1 MSNIKRVISML
12 LAAAMILSMSTFVA
26 FAEDSTTNEEAAD
39 AVLSS
44 AAGTE
49 LASMPNDDVQ
59 YADAYKF
66 DYSMGLFEMLEDGYW
81 QNEKVTR
88 AEFATIVAKM
98 LKSNTAGY
106 PRYGSSPYVDIDA
119 SNFAYSSVCYL
130 TEIGILSGDGNSEF
144 RPNDPILVNEASKM
158 IMCALGY
165 QDACEITNGGFPNG
179 YTTFALRQ
187 GIYNG
192 LSLSY
197 TDSMTAMQMA
207 KMVRNAME
215 AYLMETVV
223 YRADGTADVRVSD
236 SKTLLTE
243 TYKIKNETGYVEGTY
258 FSYLTGSE
266 VDLENEVIIDGT
278 CYQFS
283 DNYDMESL
291 LGYEVNYYYME
302 DVSGYRRDY
311 IAYCEPRKD
320 KNKEYDIMA
329 KDIVSLTADKIVYT
343 DSNDKEKT
351 LTFDGSTLISYNG
364 KPYYELSDVSTVIK
378 EGHVK
383 VVTHE
388 SSTKASAVMIQE
400 QFDGLFDRYNKS
412 TYQVIFQNSMTVTLP
427 ELKFDTSYH
436 TRLTLDGKTIT
447 PEELLKNDA
456 ITYCVSKDGQY
467 IRGYVSRNVVSGT
480 ISTTR
485 TEQYT
490 AGEYKVVTLA
500 GNEYI
505 VSAYCVKDITSGFTS
520 DFQITYDGRLLG
532 TNTSTSNNG
541 NYGYLIKF
549 AAGDDVFESNFRVK
563 ILDKTGK
570 INEYVSASK
579 VNTNVMEKDDN
590 SGRTDEAQQRSASFI
605 INSGAFADAQ
615 LVVYE
620 INSEGKL
627 KTLYKAVD
635 FTENY
640 DADDD
645 LGFGKYFSGEGRY
658 SRSLIGN
665 CAIEDSTI
673 IFDVPFVDR
682 DRDED
687 YTVLTKQDLADGSY
701 TADIYDLNRGVANV
715 MVIQDKEPTTLDQ
728 TADTLVVDKF
738 ATAWDEEKQ
747 EKVLEVNG
755 WSKGEYISLK
765 VDDDVSQVDPI
776 TPTETMANDKK
787 DIKDLVR
794 GDVIQYNLGS
804 NGYLYTYRVLF
815 NYTYRT
821 SGGGYF
827 ESSTSQRDRLGVNNY
842 KITNDKLMTVFG
854 EVRKVFDYFMVE
866 SANVA
871 DGRFYRAYPT
881 TDVNLY
887 IYDTSKDEI
896 TIGEP
901 FDIEPGNQVFI
912 RTKYIDQAI
921 DMLVIQ

>member
-12 LAAAMILSMSTFVA
+12 LAAAMVLSMSTFVA

-98 LKSNTAGY
+98 LKANTAGY

-119 SNFAYSSVCYL
+119 LNFAYSSVCYL

-278 CYQFS
+278 CYQFA
-283 DNYDMESL
+283 DGYDMEAL

-329 KDIVSLTADKIVYT
+329 KDIVSLTADKIVYN
-343 DSNDKEKT
+343 DANDKEKT
-351 LTFDGSTLISYNG
+351 LTFDASTLISYNG
-364 KPYYELSDVSTVIK
+364 KPYYELSDVSMAIK
-378 EGHVK
+378 EGHIK

-388 SSTKASAVMIQE
+388 SSTKASAVLIQE

-412 TYQVIFQNSMTVTLP
+412 TYQVIFQDSMTVSLP

-436 TRLTLDGKTIT
+436 TGLTLDGKAIS
-447 PEELLKNDA
+447 PEDLVKNDA

-485 TEQYT
+485 TEEYT
-490 AGEYKVVTLA
+490 AGDYQVVTLA
-500 GNEYI
+500 GNEYV
-505 VSAYCVKDITSGFTS
+505 VSAYCTKEITSGFTS

-532 TNTSTSNNG
+532 TNSTTSTGG

-549 AAGDDVFESNFRVK
+549 ASGDDAFSSTFRIKVLDRQGKVSEYTSATKVNSN
-563 ILDKTGK
+563 
-570 INEYVSASK
+570 INGEEKQWSAS
-579 VNTNVMEKDDN
+579 D
-590 SGRTDEAQQRSASFI
+590 I
-605 INSGAFADAQ
+605 INSRAFDDRQ
-615 LVVYE
+615 LVVFDV
-620 INSEGKL
+620 NSEGKL
-627 KTLYKAVD
+627 KSLYQAFDYTKYLDDPDTLD
-635 FTENY
+635 
-640 DADDD
+640 
-645 LGFGKYFSGEGRY
+645 FGKYYDETGRY
-658 SRSLIGN
+658 SNGLIGSS
-665 CAIEDSTI
+665 AIEDSTL
-673 IFDVPFVDR
+673 IFKIPFVDR

-687 YTVLTKQDLADGSY
+687 YKVIKKSDLSNGSY
-701 TADIYDLNRGVANV
+701 NAQIYDIRKGVANV
-715 MVIQDKEPTTLDQ
+715 LVIQDKEPNKVSD
-728 TADTLVVDKF
+728 TANTLVIDKF
-738 ATAWDEEKQ
+738 STAWDEENQ
-747 EKVLEVNG
+747 QKVLELDG
-755 WSKGEYISLK
+755 WSNGEYVSLK
-765 VDDDVSQVDPI
+765 IDDDVSQAESL
-776 TPTETMANDKK
+776 TLQEEK
-787 DIKDLVR
+787 DIKSLVR
-794 GDVIQYNLGS
+794 GDVIQYELGS
-804 NGYLYTYRVLF
+804 NDYIYTYRVLF
-815 NYTYRT
+815 NYSLRAGT
-821 SGGGYF
+821 SKYF
-827 ESSTSQRDRLGVNNY
+827 EVNQDRQSNY
-842 KITNDKLMTVFG
+842 KISNDDLYTLFG
-854 EVRKVFDYFMVE
+854 QSIRVYDYFMVE
-866 SANVA
+866 TTSLT
-871 DGRFYRAYPT
+871 DKKYYRAYPT
-881 TDVNLY
+881 REINLY
-887 IYDTSKDEI
+887 IYDTEKNEI
-896 TIGEP
+896 IIGEP

-912 RTKYIDQAI
+912 RTKNIDQTV

>member
-12 LAAAMILSMSTFVA
+12 LAAAMVLSMSTFVA

-98 LKSNTAGY
+98 LKANTAGY

-278 CYQFS
+278 CYQFA
-283 DNYDMESL
+283 DGYDMEAL

-329 KDIVSLTADKIVYT
+329 KDIVSLTADKIVYN
-343 DSNDKEKT
+343 DANDKEKT
-351 LTFDGSTLISYNG
+351 LTFDASTLISYNG
-364 KPYYELSDVSTVIK
+364 KPYYELSDVSMAIK
-378 EGHVK
+378 EGHIK

-412 TYQVIFQNSMTVTLP
+412 TYQVIFQDSMTVSLP

-436 TRLTLDGKTIT
+436 TGLTLDGKAIS
-447 PEELLKNDA
+447 PEDLVKNDA

-467 IRGYVSRNVVSGT
+467 IRSYVSRNVVSGT

-485 TEQYT
+485 TEEYT
-490 AGEYKVVTLA
+490 AGDYQVVTLA
-500 GNEYI
+500 GNEYV
-505 VSAYCVKDITSGFTS
+505 VSAYCTKEITSGFTS

-532 TNTSTSNNG
+532 TNSTTSTGG

-549 AAGDDVFESNFRVK
+549 ASGDDAFSSTFRIKVLDRQGKVSEYTSATKVNSN
-563 ILDKTGK
+563 
-570 INEYVSASK
+570 INGEEKQWSAS
-579 VNTNVMEKDDN
+579 D
-590 SGRTDEAQQRSASFI
+590 I
-605 INSGAFADAQ
+605 INSRAFDDRQ
-615 LVVYE
+615 LVVFDV
-620 INSEGKL
+620 NSEGKL
-627 KTLYKAVD
+627 KSLYQAFDYTKYLDDPDTLD
-635 FTENY
+635 
-640 DADDD
+640 
-645 LGFGKYFSGEGRY
+645 FGKYYDETGRY
-658 SRSLIGN
+658 SNGLIGSS
-665 CAIEDSTI
+665 AIEDSTL
-673 IFDVPFVDR
+673 IFKIPFVDR

-687 YTVLTKQDLADGSY
+687 YKVIKKSDLSNGSY
-701 TADIYDLNRGVANV
+701 NAQIYDIRKGVANV
-715 MVIQDKEPTTLDQ
+715 LVIQDKEPNKVSD
-728 TADTLVVDKF
+728 TANTLVIDKF
-738 ATAWDEEKQ
+738 STAWDEENQ
-747 EKVLEVNG
+747 QKVLELDG
-755 WSKGEYISLK
+755 WSNGEYVSLK
-765 VDDDVSQVDPI
+765 IDDDVSQAESL
-776 TPTETMANDKK
+776 TLQEEK
-787 DIKDLVR
+787 DIKSLVR
-794 GDVIQYNLGS
+794 GDVIQYELGS
-804 NGYLYTYRVLF
+804 NDYIYTYRVLF
-815 NYTYRT
+815 NYSLRAGT
-821 SGGGYF
+821 SKYF
-827 ESSTSQRDRLGVNNY
+827 EVNQDRQSNY
-842 KITNDKLMTVFG
+842 KISNDDLYTLFG
-854 EVRKVFDYFMVE
+854 QSIRVYDYFMVE
-866 SANVA
+866 TTSLT
-871 DGRFYRAYPT
+871 DKKYYRAYPT
-881 TDVNLY
+881 REINLY
-887 IYDTSKDEI
+887 IYDTEKNEI
-896 TIGEP
+896 IIGEP

-912 RTKYIDQAI
+912 RTKNIDQTV

>member
-12 LAAAMILSMSTFVA
+12 LAAAMVLSMSTFVA

-98 LKSNTAGY
+98 LKANTAGY

-278 CYQFS
+278 CYQFA
-283 DNYDMESL
+283 DGYDMEAL

-329 KDIVSLTADKIVYT
+329 KDIVSLTADKIVYN
-343 DSNDKEKT
+343 DANDKEKT
-351 LTFDGSTLISYNG
+351 LTFDASTLISYNG
-364 KPYYELSDVSTVIK
+364 KPYYELSDVSMAIK
-378 EGHVK
+378 EGHIK

-412 TYQVIFQNSMTVTLP
+412 TYQVIFQDSMTVSLP

-436 TRLTLDGKTIT
+436 TGLTLDGKAIS
-447 PEELLKNDA
+447 PEDLVKNDA

-485 TEQYT
+485 TEEYT
-490 AGEYKVVTLA
+490 AGDYQVVTLA
-500 GNEYI
+500 GNEYV
-505 VSAYCVKDITSGFTS
+505 VSAYCTKEITSGFTS

-532 TNTSTSNNG
+532 TNSTTSTGG

-549 AAGDDVFESNFRVK
+549 ASGDDAFSSTFRIKVLDRQGKVSEYTSATKVNSN
-563 ILDKTGK
+563 
-570 INEYVSASK
+570 INGEEKQWSAS
-579 VNTNVMEKDDN
+579 D
-590 SGRTDEAQQRSASFI
+590 I
-605 INSGAFADAQ
+605 INSRAFDDRQ
-615 LVVYE
+615 LVVFDV
-620 INSEGKL
+620 NSEGKL
-627 KTLYKAVD
+627 KSLYQAFDYTKYLDDPDTLD
-635 FTENY
+635 
-640 DADDD
+640 
-645 LGFGKYFSGEGRY
+645 FGKYYDETGRY
-658 SRSLIGN
+658 SNGLIGSS
-665 CAIEDSTI
+665 AIEDSTL
-673 IFDVPFVDR
+673 IFKIPFVDR

-687 YTVLTKQDLADGSY
+687 YKVIKKSDLSNGSY
-701 TADIYDLNRGVANV
+701 NAQIYDIRKGVANV
-715 MVIQDKEPTTLDQ
+715 LVIQDKEPNKVSD
-728 TADTLVVDKF
+728 TANTLVIDKF
-738 ATAWDEEKQ
+738 STAWDEENQ
-747 EKVLEVNG
+747 QKVLELDG
-755 WSKGEYISLK
+755 WSNGEYVSLK
-765 VDDDVSQVDPI
+765 IDDDVSQAESL
-776 TPTETMANDKK
+776 TLQEEK
-787 DIKDLVR
+787 DIKSLVR
-794 GDVIQYNLGS
+794 GDVIQYELGS
-804 NGYLYTYRVLF
+804 NDYIYTYRVLF
-815 NYTYRT
+815 NYSLRAGT
-821 SGGGYF
+821 SKYF
-827 ESSTSQRDRLGVNNY
+827 EVNQDRQSNY
-842 KITNDKLMTVFG
+842 KISNDDLYTLFG
-854 EVRKVFDYFMVE
+854 QSIRVYDYFMVE
-866 SANVA
+866 TTSLT
-871 DGRFYRAYPT
+871 DKKYYRAYPT
-881 TDVNLY
+881 REINLY
-887 IYDTSKDEI
+887 IYDTEKNEI
-896 TIGEP
+896 IIGEP

-912 RTKYIDQAI
+912 RTKNIDQTLSLI
-921 DMLVIQ
+921 HI

>member
-12 LAAAMILSMSTFVA
+12 LAAAMVLSMSTFVA

-98 LKSNTAGY
+98 LKANTAGY

-278 CYQFS
+278 CYQFA
-283 DNYDMESL
+283 DGYDMEAL

-329 KDIVSLTADKIVYT
+329 KDIVSLTADKIVYN
-343 DSNDKEKT
+343 DANDKEKT
-351 LTFDGSTLISYNG
+351 LTFDASTLISYNG
-364 KPYYELSDVSTVIK
+364 KPYYELSDVSMVIK
-378 EGHVK
+378 EGHIK

-412 TYQVIFQNSMTVTLP
+412 TYQVIFQDSMTVSLP

-436 TRLTLDGKTIT
+436 TGLTLDGKAIS
-447 PEELLKNDA
+447 PEDLVKNDA

-485 TEQYT
+485 TEEYT
-490 AGEYKVVTLA
+490 AGDYQVVTLA
-500 GNEYI
+500 GNEYV
-505 VSAYCVKDITSGFTS
+505 VSAYCTKEITSGFTS

-532 TNTSTSNNG
+532 TNSTTSTGG

-549 AAGDDVFESNFRVK
+549 ASGDDAFSSTFRIKVLDRQGKVSEYTSATKVNSN
-563 ILDKTGK
+563 
-570 INEYVSASK
+570 INGEEKQWSAS
-579 VNTNVMEKDDN
+579 D
-590 SGRTDEAQQRSASFI
+590 I
-605 INSGAFADAQ
+605 INSRAFDDRQ
-615 LVVYE
+615 LVVFDV
-620 INSEGKL
+620 NSEGKL
-627 KTLYKAVD
+627 KSLYQAFDYTKYLDDPDTLD
-635 FTENY
+635 
-640 DADDD
+640 
-645 LGFGKYFSGEGRY
+645 FGKYYDETGRY
-658 SRSLIGN
+658 SNGLIGSS
-665 CAIEDSTI
+665 AIEDSTL
-673 IFDVPFVDR
+673 IFKIPFVDR

-687 YTVLTKQDLADGSY
+687 YKVIKKSDLSNGSY
-701 TADIYDLNRGVANV
+701 NAQIYDIRKGVANV
-715 MVIQDKEPTTLDQ
+715 LVIQDKEPNKVSD
-728 TADTLVVDKF
+728 TANTLVIDKF
-738 ATAWDEEKQ
+738 STAWDEENQ
-747 EKVLEVNG
+747 QKVLELDG
-755 WSKGEYISLK
+755 WSNGEYVSLK
-765 VDDDVSQVDPI
+765 IDDDVSQAESL
-776 TPTETMANDKK
+776 TLQEEK
-787 DIKDLVR
+787 DIKSLVR
-794 GDVIQYNLGS
+794 GDVIQYELGS
-804 NGYLYTYRVLF
+804 NDYIYTYRVLF
-815 NYTYRT
+815 NYSLRAGT
-821 SGGGYF
+821 SKYF
-827 ESSTSQRDRLGVNNY
+827 EVNQDRQSNY
-842 KITNDKLMTVFG
+842 KISNDDLYTLFG
-854 EVRKVFDYFMVE
+854 QSIRVYDYFMVE
-866 SANVA
+866 TTSLT
-871 DGRFYRAYPT
+871 DKKYYRAYPT
-881 TDVNLY
+881 REINLY
-887 IYDTSKDEI
+887 IYDTEKNEI
-896 TIGEP
+896 IIGEP

-912 RTKYIDQAI
+912 RTKNIDQTV

>member
-12 LAAAMILSMSTFVA
+12 LAAAMVLSMSTFVA

-81 QNEKVTR
+81 QNEKDTR

-98 LKSNTAGY
+98 LKANTAGY

-278 CYQFS
+278 CYQFA
-283 DNYDMESL
+283 DGYDMEAL

-329 KDIVSLTADKIVYT
+329 KDIVSLTADKIVYN
-343 DSNDKEKT
+343 DANDKEKT
-351 LTFDGSTLISYNG
+351 LTFDASTLISYNG
-364 KPYYELSDVSTVIK
+364 KPYYELSDVSMAIK
-378 EGHVK
+378 EGHIK

-412 TYQVIFQNSMTVTLP
+412 TYQVIFQDSMTVSLP

-436 TRLTLDGKTIT
+436 TGLTLDGKAIS
-447 PEELLKNDA
+447 PEDLVKNDA

-485 TEQYT
+485 TEEYT
-490 AGEYKVVTLA
+490 AGDYQVVTLA
-500 GNEYI
+500 GNEYV
-505 VSAYCVKDITSGFTS
+505 VSAYCTKEITSGFTS

-532 TNTSTSNNG
+532 TNSTTSTGG

-549 AAGDDVFESNFRVK
+549 ASGDDAFSSTFRIKVLDRQGKVSEYTSATKVNSN
-563 ILDKTGK
+563 
-570 INEYVSASK
+570 INGEEKQWSAS
-579 VNTNVMEKDDN
+579 D
-590 SGRTDEAQQRSASFI
+590 I
-605 INSGAFADAQ
+605 INSRAFDDRQ
-615 LVVYE
+615 LVVFDV
-620 INSEGKL
+620 NSEGKL
-627 KTLYKAVD
+627 KSLYQAFDYTKYLDDPDTLD
-635 FTENY
+635 
-640 DADDD
+640 
-645 LGFGKYFSGEGRY
+645 FGKYYDETGRY
-658 SRSLIGN
+658 SNGLIGSS
-665 CAIEDSTI
+665 AIEDSTL
-673 IFDVPFVDR
+673 IFKIPFVDR

-687 YTVLTKQDLADGSY
+687 YKVIKKSDLSNGSY
-701 TADIYDLNRGVANV
+701 NAQIYDIRKGVANV
-715 MVIQDKEPTTLDQ
+715 LVIQDKEPNKVSD
-728 TADTLVVDKF
+728 TANTLVIDKF
-738 ATAWDEEKQ
+738 STAWDEENQ
-747 EKVLEVNG
+747 QKVLELDG
-755 WSKGEYISLK
+755 WSNGEYVSLK
-765 VDDDVSQVDPI
+765 IDDDVSQAESL
-776 TPTETMANDKK
+776 TLQEEK
-787 DIKDLVR
+787 DIKSLVR
-794 GDVIQYNLGS
+794 GDVIQYELGS
-804 NGYLYTYRVLF
+804 NDYIYTYRVLF
-815 NYTYRT
+815 NYSLRAGT
-821 SGGGYF
+821 SKYF
-827 ESSTSQRDRLGVNNY
+827 EVNQDRQSNY
-842 KITNDKLMTVFG
+842 KISNDDLYTLFG
-854 EVRKVFDYFMVE
+854 QSIRVYDYFMVE
-866 SANVA
+866 TTSLT
-871 DGRFYRAYPT
+871 DKKYYRAYPT
-881 TDVNLY
+881 REINLY
-887 IYDTSKDEI
+887 IYDTEKNEI
-896 TIGEP
+896 IIGEP

-912 RTKYIDQAI
+912 RTKNIDQTV

>member
-12 LAAAMILSMSTFVA
+12 LAAAMVLSMSTFVA

-98 LKSNTAGY
+98 LKANTAGY

-278 CYQFS
+278 CYQFA
-283 DNYDMESL
+283 DGYDMEAL

-329 KDIVSLTADKIVYT
+329 KDIVSLTADKIVYN
-343 DSNDKEKT
+343 DANDKEKT
-351 LTFDGSTLISYNG
+351 LTFDASTLISYNG
-364 KPYYELSDVSTVIK
+364 KPYYELSDVSMAIK
-378 EGHVK
+378 EGHIK

-412 TYQVIFQNSMTVTLP
+412 TYQVIFQDSMTVSLP

-436 TRLTLDGKTIT
+436 TGLTLDGKAIS
-447 PEELLKNDA
+447 PEDLVKNDA

-485 TEQYT
+485 TEEYT
-490 AGEYKVVTLA
+490 AGDYQVVTLA
-500 GNEYI
+500 GNEYV
-505 VSAYCVKDITSGFTS
+505 VSAYCTKEITSGFTS

-532 TNTSTSNNG
+532 TNSTTSTGG

-549 AAGDDVFESNFRVK
+549 ASGDDAFSSTFRIKVLDRQGKVSEYTSATKVNSN
-563 ILDKTGK
+563 
-570 INEYVSASK
+570 INGEEKQWSAS
-579 VNTNVMEKDDN
+579 D
-590 SGRTDEAQQRSASFI
+590 I
-605 INSGAFADAQ
+605 INSRAFDDRQ
-615 LVVYE
+615 LVVFDV
-620 INSEGKL
+620 NSEGKL
-627 KTLYKAVD
+627 KSLYQAFDYTKYLDDPDTLD
-635 FTENY
+635 
-640 DADDD
+640 
-645 LGFGKYFSGEGRY
+645 FGKYYDETGRY
-658 SRSLIGN
+658 SNGLIGSS
-665 CAIEDSTI
+665 AIEDSTL
-673 IFDVPFVDR
+673 IFKIPFVDR

-687 YTVLTKQDLADGSY
+687 YKVIKKSDLSNGSY
-701 TADIYDLNRGVANV
+701 NAQIYDIRKGVANV
-715 MVIQDKEPTTLDQ
+715 LVIQDKEPNKVSD
-728 TADTLVVDKF
+728 TANTLVIDKF
-738 ATAWDEEKQ
+738 STAWDEENQ
-747 EKVLEVNG
+747 QKVLELDG
-755 WSKGEYISLK
+755 WSNGEYVSLK
-765 VDDDVSQVDPI
+765 IDDDVSQAESL
-776 TPTETMANDKK
+776 TLQEEK
-787 DIKDLVR
+787 DIKSLVR
-794 GDVIQYNLGS
+794 GDVIQYELGS
-804 NGYLYTYRVLF
+804 NDYIYTYRVLF
-815 NYTYRT
+815 NYSLRAGT
-821 SGGGYF
+821 SKYF
-827 ESSTSQRDRLGVNNY
+827 EVNQDRQSNY
-842 KITNDKLMTVFG
+842 KISNDDLYTLFG
-854 EVRKVFDYFMVE
+854 QSIRVYDYFMVE
-866 SANVA
+866 TTSLT
-871 DGRFYRAYPT
+871 DKKYYRAYPT
-881 TDVNLY
+881 REINLY
-887 IYDTSKDEI
+887 IYDTEKNEI
-896 TIGEP
+896 IIGEP

-912 RTKYIDQAI
+912 RTKNIDHTV

>member
-1 MSNIKRVISML
+1 MSML
-12 LAAAMILSMSTFVA
+12 LAAAMVLSMSTFVA

-98 LKSNTAGY
+98 LKANTAGY

-278 CYQFS
+278 CYQFA
-283 DNYDMESL
+283 DGYDMEAL

-329 KDIVSLTADKIVYT
+329 KDIVSLTADKIVYN
-343 DSNDKEKT
+343 DANDKEKT
-351 LTFDGSTLISYNG
+351 LTFDASTLISYNG
-364 KPYYELSDVSTVIK
+364 KPYYELSDVSMAIK
-378 EGHVK
+378 EGHIK

-412 TYQVIFQNSMTVTLP
+412 TYQVIFQDSMTVSLP

-436 TRLTLDGKTIT
+436 TGLTLDGKAIS
-447 PEELLKNDA
+447 PEDLVKNDA

-485 TEQYT
+485 TEEYT
-490 AGEYKVVTLA
+490 AGDYQVVTLA
-500 GNEYI
+500 GNEYV
-505 VSAYCVKDITSGFTS
+505 VSAYCTKEITSGFTS

-532 TNTSTSNNG
+532 TNSTTSTGG

-549 AAGDDVFESNFRVK
+549 ASGDDAFSSTFRIKVLDRQGKVSEYTSATKVNSN
-563 ILDKTGK
+563 
-570 INEYVSASK
+570 INGEEKQWSAS
-579 VNTNVMEKDDN
+579 D
-590 SGRTDEAQQRSASFI
+590 I
-605 INSGAFADAQ
+605 INSRAFDDRQ
-615 LVVYE
+615 LVVFDV
-620 INSEGKL
+620 NSEGKL
-627 KTLYKAVD
+627 KSLYQAFDYTKYLDDPDTLD
-635 FTENY
+635 
-640 DADDD
+640 
-645 LGFGKYFSGEGRY
+645 FGKYYDETGRY
-658 SRSLIGN
+658 SNGLIGSS
-665 CAIEDSTI
+665 AIEDSTL
-673 IFDVPFVDR
+673 IFKIPFVDR

-687 YTVLTKQDLADGSY
+687 YKVIKKSDLSNGSY
-701 TADIYDLNRGVANV
+701 NAQIYDIRKGVANV
-715 MVIQDKEPTTLDQ
+715 LVIQDKEPNKVSD
-728 TADTLVVDKF
+728 TANTLVIDKF
-738 ATAWDEEKQ
+738 STAWDEENQ
-747 EKVLEVNG
+747 QKVLELDG
-755 WSKGEYISLK
+755 WSNGEYVSLK
-765 VDDDVSQVDPI
+765 IDDDVSQAESL
-776 TPTETMANDKK
+776 TLQEEK
-787 DIKDLVR
+787 DIKSLVR
-794 GDVIQYNLGS
+794 GDVIQYELGS
-804 NGYLYTYRVLF
+804 NDYIYTYRVLF
-815 NYTYRT
+815 NYSLRAGT
-821 SGGGYF
+821 SKYF
-827 ESSTSQRDRLGVNNY
+827 EVNQDRQSNY
-842 KITNDKLMTVFG
+842 KISNDDLYTLFG
-854 EVRKVFDYFMVE
+854 QSIRVYDYFMVE
-866 SANVA
+866 TTSLT
-871 DGRFYRAYPT
+871 DKKYYRAYPT
-881 TDVNLY
+881 REINLY
-887 IYDTSKDEI
+887 IYDTEKNEI
-896 TIGEP
+896 IIGEP

-912 RTKYIDQAI
+912 RTKNIDQTV

>member
-12 LAAAMILSMSTFVA
+12 LAAAMVLSMSTFVA

-98 LKSNTAGY
+98 LKANTAGY

-207 KMVRNAME
+207 KMLRNAME

-278 CYQFS
+278 CYQFA
-283 DNYDMESL
+283 DGYDMEAL

-329 KDIVSLTADKIVYT
+329 KDIVSLTADKIVYN
-343 DSNDKEKT
+343 DANDKEKT
-351 LTFDGSTLISYNG
+351 LTFDASTLISYNG
-364 KPYYELSDVSTVIK
+364 KPYYELSDVSMAIK
-378 EGHVK
+378 EGHIK

-412 TYQVIFQNSMTVTLP
+412 TYQVIFQDSMTVSLP

-436 TRLTLDGKTIT
+436 TGLTLDGKAIS
-447 PEELLKNDA
+447 PEDLVKNDA

-485 TEQYT
+485 TEEYT
-490 AGEYKVVTLA
+490 AGDYQVVTLA
-500 GNEYI
+500 GNEYV
-505 VSAYCVKDITSGFTS
+505 VSAYCTKEITSGFTS

-532 TNTSTSNNG
+532 TNSTTSTGG

-549 AAGDDVFESNFRVK
+549 ASGDDAFSSTFRIKVLDRQGKVSEYTSATKVNSN
-563 ILDKTGK
+563 
-570 INEYVSASK
+570 INGEEKQWSAS
-579 VNTNVMEKDDN
+579 D
-590 SGRTDEAQQRSASFI
+590 I
-605 INSGAFADAQ
+605 INSRAFDDRQ
-615 LVVYE
+615 LVVFDV
-620 INSEGKL
+620 NSEGKL
-627 KTLYKAVD
+627 KSLYQAFDYTKYLDDPDTLD
-635 FTENY
+635 
-640 DADDD
+640 
-645 LGFGKYFSGEGRY
+645 FGKYYDETGRY
-658 SRSLIGN
+658 SNGLIGSS
-665 CAIEDSTI
+665 AIEDSTL
-673 IFDVPFVDR
+673 IFKIPFVDR

-687 YTVLTKQDLADGSY
+687 YKVIKKSDLSNGSY
-701 TADIYDLNRGVANV
+701 NAQIYDIRKGVANV
-715 MVIQDKEPTTLDQ
+715 LVIQDKEPNKVSD
-728 TADTLVVDKF
+728 TANTLVIDKF
-738 ATAWDEEKQ
+738 STAWDEENQ
-747 EKVLEVNG
+747 QKVLELDG
-755 WSKGEYISLK
+755 WSNGEYVSLK
-765 VDDDVSQVDPI
+765 IDDDVSQAESL
-776 TPTETMANDKK
+776 TLQEEK
-787 DIKDLVR
+787 DIKSLVR
-794 GDVIQYNLGS
+794 GDVIQYELGS
-804 NGYLYTYRVLF
+804 NDYIYTYRVLF
-815 NYTYRT
+815 NYSLRAGT
-821 SGGGYF
+821 SKYF
-827 ESSTSQRDRLGVNNY
+827 EVNQDRQSNY
-842 KITNDKLMTVFG
+842 KISNDDLYTLFG
-854 EVRKVFDYFMVE
+854 QSIRVYDYFMVE
-866 SANVA
+866 TTSLT
-871 DGRFYRAYPT
+871 DKKYYRAYPT
-881 TDVNLY
+881 REINLY
-887 IYDTSKDEI
+887 IYDTEKNEI
-896 TIGEP
+896 IIGEP

-912 RTKYIDQAI
+912 RTKNIDQTV

>member
-1 MSNIKRVISML
+1 M
-12 LAAAMILSMSTFVA
+12 
-26 FAEDSTTNEEAAD
+26 
-39 AVLSS
+39 
-44 AAGTE
+44 
-49 LASMPNDDVQ
+49 
-59 YADAYKF
+59 
-66 DYSMGLFEMLEDGYW
+66 
-81 QNEKVTR
+81 
-88 AEFATIVAKM
+88 
-98 LKSNTAGY
+98 
-106 PRYGSSPYVDIDA
+106 
-119 SNFAYSSVCYL
+119 

-278 CYQFS
+278 CYQFA
-283 DNYDMESL
+283 DGYDMEAL

-329 KDIVSLTADKIVYT
+329 KDIVSLTADKIVYN
-343 DSNDKEKT
+343 DANDKEKT
-351 LTFDGSTLISYNG
+351 LTFDASTLISYNG
-364 KPYYELSDVSTVIK
+364 KPYYELSDVSMAIK
-378 EGHVK
+378 EGHIK

-412 TYQVIFQNSMTVTLP
+412 TYQVIFQDSMTVSLP

-436 TRLTLDGKTIT
+436 TGLTLDGKAIS
-447 PEELLKNDA
+447 PEDLVKNDA

-485 TEQYT
+485 TEEYT
-490 AGEYKVVTLA
+490 AGDYQVVTLA
-500 GNEYI
+500 GNEYV
-505 VSAYCVKDITSGFTS
+505 VSAYCTKEITSGFTS

-532 TNTSTSNNG
+532 TNSTTSTGG

-549 AAGDDVFESNFRVK
+549 ASGDDAFSSTFRIKVLDRQGKVSEYTSATKVNSN
-563 ILDKTGK
+563 
-570 INEYVSASK
+570 INGEEKQWSAS
-579 VNTNVMEKDDN
+579 D
-590 SGRTDEAQQRSASFI
+590 I
-605 INSGAFADAQ
+605 INSRAFDDRQ
-615 LVVYE
+615 LVVFDV
-620 INSEGKL
+620 NSEGKL
-627 KTLYKAVD
+627 KSLYQAFDYTKYLDDPDTLD
-635 FTENY
+635 
-640 DADDD
+640 
-645 LGFGKYFSGEGRY
+645 FGKYYDETGRY
-658 SRSLIGN
+658 SNGLIGSS
-665 CAIEDSTI
+665 AIEDSTL
-673 IFDVPFVDR
+673 IFKIPFVDR

-687 YTVLTKQDLADGSY
+687 YKVIKKSDLSNGSY
-701 TADIYDLNRGVANV
+701 NAQIYDIRKGVANV
-715 MVIQDKEPTTLDQ
+715 LVIQDKEPNKVSD
-728 TADTLVVDKF
+728 TANTLVIDKF
-738 ATAWDEEKQ
+738 STAWDEENQ
-747 EKVLEVNG
+747 QKVLELDG
-755 WSKGEYISLK
+755 WSNGEYVSLK
-765 VDDDVSQVDPI
+765 IDDDVSQAESL
-776 TPTETMANDKK
+776 TLQEEK
-787 DIKDLVR
+787 DIKSLVR
-794 GDVIQYNLGS
+794 GDVIQYELGS
-804 NGYLYTYRVLF
+804 NDYIYTYRVLF
-815 NYTYRT
+815 NYSLRAGT
-821 SGGGYF
+821 SKYF
-827 ESSTSQRDRLGVNNY
+827 EVNQDRQSNY
-842 KITNDKLMTVFG
+842 KISNDDLYTLFG
-854 EVRKVFDYFMVE
+854 QSIRVYDYFMVE
-866 SANVA
+866 TTSLT
-871 DGRFYRAYPT
+871 DKKYYRAYPT
-881 TDVNLY
+881 REINLY
-887 IYDTSKDEI
+887 IYDTEKNEI
-896 TIGEP
+896 IIGEP

-912 RTKYIDQAI
+912 RTKNIDQTV

>member
-88 AEFATIVAKM
+88 AEFATVVAKM
-98 LKSNTAGY
+98 LKANTAGY

-197 TDSMTAMQMA
+197 TDSMSAMQMA

-278 CYQFS
+278 CYQFA
-283 DNYDMESL
+283 DGYDMEAL

-329 KDIVSLTADKIVYT
+329 KDIVSLTADKIVYN
-343 DSNDKEKT
+343 DANDKEKT
-351 LTFDGSTLISYNG
+351 LTFDASTLISYNG
-364 KPYYELSDVSTVIK
+364 KPYYELSDVSLAIK
-378 EGHVK
+378 EGHIK

-412 TYQVIFQNSMTVTLP
+412 TYQVIFQDSMTVNLP

-436 TRLTLDGKTIT
+436 TGLTLDGKAIS
-447 PEELLKNDA
+447 PEDLVKDDA

-485 TEQYT
+485 TEEYT
-490 AGEYKVVTLA
+490 AGDYQVVTLA

-505 VSAYCVKDITSGFTS
+505 VSAYCTKEITSGFTS

-532 TNTSTSNNG
+532 TNSTTSSGG

-549 AAGDDVFESNFRVK
+549 ASDDDAFSSTFRIK
-563 ILDKTGK
+563 ILDRQGK
-570 INEYVSASK
+570 VSEYTSATKVNSNINSEEKQWSAS
-579 VNTNVMEKDDN
+579 D
-590 SGRTDEAQQRSASFI
+590 I
-605 INSGAFADAQ
+605 INSHAFEDRQ
-615 LVVYE
+615 VVVFE
-620 INSEGKL
+620 VNSEGKL
-627 KTLYKAVD
+627 KSLYQAFDYTKYLDDPDTLD
-635 FTENY
+635 
-640 DADDD
+640 
-645 LGFGKYFSGEGRY
+645 FGKYYDETGRY
-658 SRSLIGN
+658 SNGLIGSS
-665 CAIEDSTI
+665 AIGDSTL
-673 IFDVPFVDR
+673 IFKIPFVDR

-687 YTVLTKQDLADGSY
+687 YQVIKKSDLSNGSY
-701 TADIYDLNRGVANV
+701 NAQIYDIRKGVANV
-715 MVIQDKEPTTLDQ
+715 LVIQDKEPNKVSD
-728 TADTLVVDKF
+728 TANTLVIDKF
-738 ATAWDEEKQ
+738 STAWDEENQ
-747 EKVLEVNG
+747 QKVLELDG
-755 WSKGEYISLK
+755 WSNGEYVSLK
-765 VDDDVSQVDPI
+765 IDDDVSQAESL
-776 TPTETMANDKK
+776 TLQEEK
-787 DIKDLVR
+787 DIKSLVR
-794 GDVIQYNLGS
+794 GDVIQYELGS
-804 NGYLYTYRVLF
+804 NDYIYTYRVLF
-815 NYTYRT
+815 NYSLRAGT
-821 SGGGYF
+821 GKYF
-827 ESSTSQRDRLGVNNY
+827 EVNQDRQSNY
-842 KITNDKLMTVFG
+842 KISNDDLYTLFG
-854 EVRKVFDYFMVE
+854 QSIRVYDYFMVE
-866 SANVA
+866 TTSLS
-871 DGRFYRAYPT
+871 DKKYYRAYPT
-881 TDVNLY
+881 REINLY
-887 IYDTSKDEI
+887 IYDTEKNEI
-896 TIGEP
+896 IIGEP

-912 RTKYIDQAI
+912 RTKNIDQTV

>member
-12 LAAAMILSMSTFVA
+12 LAAAMVLSMSTFVA

-98 LKSNTAGY
+98 LKANTAGY

-278 CYQFS
+278 CYQFA
-283 DNYDMESL
+283 DGYDMEAL

-302 DVSGYRRDY
+302 NVSGYRRDY

-329 KDIVSLTADKIVYT
+329 KDIVSLTADKIVYN
-343 DSNDKEKT
+343 DANDKEKT
-351 LTFDGSTLISYNG
+351 LTFDASTLISYNG
-364 KPYYELSDVSTVIK
+364 KPYYELSDVSMAIK
-378 EGHVK
+378 EGHIK

-412 TYQVIFQNSMTVTLP
+412 TYQVIFQDSMTVSLP

-436 TRLTLDGKTIT
+436 TGLTLDGKAIS
-447 PEELLKNDA
+447 PEDLVKNDA

-485 TEQYT
+485 TEEYT
-490 AGEYKVVTLA
+490 AGDYQVVTLA
-500 GNEYI
+500 GNEYV
-505 VSAYCVKDITSGFTS
+505 VSAYCTKEITSGFTS

-532 TNTSTSNNG
+532 TNSTTSTGG

-549 AAGDDVFESNFRVK
+549 ASGDDAFSSTFRIKVLDRQGKVSEYTSATKVNSN
-563 ILDKTGK
+563 
-570 INEYVSASK
+570 INGEEKQWSAS
-579 VNTNVMEKDDN
+579 D
-590 SGRTDEAQQRSASFI
+590 I
-605 INSGAFADAQ
+605 INSRAFDDRQ
-615 LVVYE
+615 LVVFDV
-620 INSEGKL
+620 NSEGKL
-627 KTLYKAVD
+627 KSLYQAFDYTKYLDDPDTLD
-635 FTENY
+635 
-640 DADDD
+640 
-645 LGFGKYFSGEGRY
+645 FGKYYDETGRY
-658 SRSLIGN
+658 SNGLIGSS
-665 CAIEDSTI
+665 AIEDSTL
-673 IFDVPFVDR
+673 IFKIPFVDR

-687 YTVLTKQDLADGSY
+687 YKVIKKSDLSNGSY
-701 TADIYDLNRGVANV
+701 NAQIYDIRKGVANV
-715 MVIQDKEPTTLDQ
+715 LVIQDKEPNKVSD
-728 TADTLVVDKF
+728 TANTLVIDKF
-738 ATAWDEEKQ
+738 STAWDEENQ
-747 EKVLEVNG
+747 QKVLELDG
-755 WSKGEYISLK
+755 WSNGEYVSLK
-765 VDDDVSQVDPI
+765 IDDDVSQAESL
-776 TPTETMANDKK
+776 TLQEEK
-787 DIKDLVR
+787 DIKSLVR
-794 GDVIQYNLGS
+794 GDVIQYELGS
-804 NGYLYTYRVLF
+804 NDYIYTYRVLF
-815 NYTYRT
+815 NYSLRAGT
-821 SGGGYF
+821 SKYF
-827 ESSTSQRDRLGVNNY
+827 EVNQDRQSNY
-842 KITNDKLMTVFG
+842 KISNDDLYTLFG
-854 EVRKVFDYFMVE
+854 QSIRVYDYFMVE
-866 SANVA
+866 TTSLT
-871 DGRFYRAYPT
+871 DKKYYRAYPT
-881 TDVNLY
+881 REINLY
-887 IYDTSKDEI
+887 IYDT
-896 TIGEP
+896 
-901 FDIEPGNQVFI
+901 
-912 RTKYIDQAI
+912 
-921 DMLVIQ
+921 

>member
-12 LAAAMILSMSTFVA
+12 LAAAMVLSMSTFVA

-98 LKSNTAGY
+98 LKANTAGY

-278 CYQFS
+278 CYQFA
-283 DNYDMESL
+283 DGYDMEAL

-329 KDIVSLTADKIVYT
+329 KDIVSLTADKIVYN
-343 DSNDKEKT
+343 DANDKEKT
-351 LTFDGSTLISYNG
+351 LTFDASTLISYNG
-364 KPYYELSDVSTVIK
+364 KPYYELSDVSMAIK
-378 EGHVK
+378 EGHIK

-412 TYQVIFQNSMTVTLP
+412 TYQVIFQDSMTVSLP

-436 TRLTLDGKTIT
+436 TGLTLDGKAIS
-447 PEELLKNDA
+447 PEDLVKNDA

-485 TEQYT
+485 TEEYT
-490 AGEYKVVTLA
+490 AGDYQVVTLA
-500 GNEYI
+500 GNEYV
-505 VSAYCVKDITSGFTS
+505 VSAYCTKEITSGFTS

-532 TNTSTSNNG
+532 TNSTTSTGG

-549 AAGDDVFESNFRVK
+549 ASGDDAFSSTFRIKVLDRQGKVSEYTSATKVNSN
-563 ILDKTGK
+563 
-570 INEYVSASK
+570 INDEEKQWSAS
-579 VNTNVMEKDDN
+579 D
-590 SGRTDEAQQRSASFI
+590 I
-605 INSGAFADAQ
+605 INSRAFDDRQ
-615 LVVYE
+615 LVVFDV
-620 INSEGKL
+620 NSEGKL
-627 KTLYKAVD
+627 KSLYQAFDYTKYLDDPDTLD
-635 FTENY
+635 
-640 DADDD
+640 
-645 LGFGKYFSGEGRY
+645 FGKYYDETGRY
-658 SRSLIGN
+658 SNGLIGSS
-665 CAIEDSTI
+665 AIEDSTL
-673 IFDVPFVDR
+673 IFKIPFVDR

-687 YTVLTKQDLADGSY
+687 YKVIKKSDLSNGSY
-701 TADIYDLNRGVANV
+701 NAQIYDIRKGVANV
-715 MVIQDKEPTTLDQ
+715 LVIQDKEPNKVSD
-728 TADTLVVDKF
+728 TANTLVIDKF
-738 ATAWDEEKQ
+738 STAWDEENQ
-747 EKVLEVNG
+747 QKVLELDG
-755 WSKGEYISLK
+755 WSNGEYVSLK
-765 VDDDVSQVDPI
+765 IDDDVSQAESL
-776 TPTETMANDKK
+776 TLQEEK
-787 DIKDLVR
+787 DIKSLVR
-794 GDVIQYNLGS
+794 GDVIQYELGS
-804 NGYLYTYRVLF
+804 NDYIYTYRVLF
-815 NYTYRT
+815 NYSLRAGT
-821 SGGGYF
+821 SKYF
-827 ESSTSQRDRLGVNNY
+827 EVNQDRQSNY
-842 KITNDKLMTVFG
+842 KISNDDLYTLFG
-854 EVRKVFDYFMVE
+854 QSIRVYDYFMVE
-866 SANVA
+866 TTSLT
-871 DGRFYRAYPT
+871 DKKYYRAYPT
-881 TDVNLY
+881 REINLY
-887 IYDTSKDEI
+887 IYDTEKNEI
-896 TIGEP
+896 IIGEP

-912 RTKYIDQAI
+912 RTKNIDQTV

>member
-12 LAAAMILSMSTFVA
+12 LAAAMVLSMSTFVA

-98 LKSNTAGY
+98 LKANTAGY

-278 CYQFS
+278 CYQFA
-283 DNYDMESL
+283 DGYDMEAL

-329 KDIVSLTADKIVYT
+329 KDIVSLTADKIVYN
-343 DSNDKEKT
+343 DANDKEKT
-351 LTFDGSTLISYNG
+351 LTFDASTLISYNG
-364 KPYYELSDVSTVIK
+364 KPYYELSDVSMAIK
-378 EGHVK
+378 EGHIK

-412 TYQVIFQNSMTVTLP
+412 TYQVIFQDSMTVSLP

-436 TRLTLDGKTIT
+436 TGLTLDGKAIS
-447 PEELLKNDA
+447 PEDLVKNDA

-485 TEQYT
+485 TEEYT
-490 AGEYKVVTLA
+490 AGDYQVVTLA
-500 GNEYI
+500 GNEYV
-505 VSAYCVKDITSGFTS
+505 VSAYCTKEITSGFTS

-532 TNTSTSNNG
+532 TNSTTSTGG

-549 AAGDDVFESNFRVK
+549 ASGDDAFSSTFRIKVLDRQGKVSEYTSATKVNSN
-563 ILDKTGK
+563 
-570 INEYVSASK
+570 INGEEKQWSAS
-579 VNTNVMEKDDN
+579 D
-590 SGRTDEAQQRSASFI
+590 I
-605 INSGAFADAQ
+605 INSRAFDDRQ
-615 LVVYE
+615 LVVFDV
-620 INSEGKL
+620 NSEGKL
-627 KTLYKAVD
+627 KSLYQAFDYTKYLDDPDTLD
-635 FTENY
+635 
-640 DADDD
+640 
-645 LGFGKYFSGEGRY
+645 FGKYYDETGRY
-658 SRSLIGN
+658 SNGLIGSS
-665 CAIEDSTI
+665 AIEDSTL
-673 IFDVPFVDR
+673 IFKIPFVDR

-687 YTVLTKQDLADGSY
+687 YKVIKKSDLSNGSY
-701 TADIYDLNRGVANV
+701 NAQIYDIRKGVANV
-715 MVIQDKEPTTLDQ
+715 LVIQDKEPNKVSD
-728 TADTLVVDKF
+728 TANTLVIEKF
-738 ATAWDEEKQ
+738 STAWDEENQ
-747 EKVLEVNG
+747 QKVLELDG
-755 WSKGEYISLK
+755 WSNGEYVSLK
-765 VDDDVSQVDPI
+765 IDDDVSQAESL
-776 TPTETMANDKK
+776 TLQEEK
-787 DIKDLVR
+787 DIKSLVR
-794 GDVIQYNLGS
+794 GDVIQYELGS
-804 NGYLYTYRVLF
+804 NDYIYTYRVLF
-815 NYTYRT
+815 NYSLRAGT
-821 SGGGYF
+821 SKYF
-827 ESSTSQRDRLGVNNY
+827 EVNQDRQSNY
-842 KITNDKLMTVFG
+842 KISNDDLYTLFG
-854 EVRKVFDYFMVE
+854 QSIRVYDYFMVE
-866 SANVA
+866 TTSLT
-871 DGRFYRAYPT
+871 DKKYYRAYPT
-881 TDVNLY
+881 REINLY
-887 IYDTSKDEI
+887 IYDTEKNEI
-896 TIGEP
+896 IIGEP

-912 RTKYIDQAI
+912 RTKNIDQTV

>member
-12 LAAAMILSMSTFVA
+12 LAAAMVLSMSTFVA
-26 FAEDSTTNEEAAD
+26 FAEDSTTNEEAAN

-98 LKSNTAGY
+98 LKANTAGY

-278 CYQFS
+278 CYQFA
-283 DNYDMESL
+283 DGYDMEAL

-329 KDIVSLTADKIVYT
+329 KDIVSLTADKIVYN
-343 DSNDKEKT
+343 DANDKEKT
-351 LTFDGSTLISYNG
+351 LTFDASTLISYNG
-364 KPYYELSDVSTVIK
+364 KPYYELSDVSMAIK
-378 EGHVK
+378 EGHIK

-412 TYQVIFQNSMTVTLP
+412 TYQVIFQDSMTVSLP

-436 TRLTLDGKTIT
+436 TGLTLDGKAIS
-447 PEELLKNDA
+447 PEDLVKNDA

-485 TEQYT
+485 TEEYT
-490 AGEYKVVTLA
+490 AGDYQVVTLA
-500 GNEYI
+500 GNEYV
-505 VSAYCVKDITSGFTS
+505 VSAYCTKEITSGFTS

-532 TNTSTSNNG
+532 TNSTTSTGG

-549 AAGDDVFESNFRVK
+549 ASGDDAFSSTFRIKVLDRQGKVSEYTSATKVNSN
-563 ILDKTGK
+563 
-570 INEYVSASK
+570 INGEEKQWSAS
-579 VNTNVMEKDDN
+579 D
-590 SGRTDEAQQRSASFI
+590 I
-605 INSGAFADAQ
+605 INSRAFDDRQ
-615 LVVYE
+615 LVVFDV
-620 INSEGKL
+620 NSEGKL
-627 KTLYKAVD
+627 KSLYQAFDYTKYLDDPDTLD
-635 FTENY
+635 
-640 DADDD
+640 
-645 LGFGKYFSGEGRY
+645 FGKYYDETGRY
-658 SRSLIGN
+658 SNGLIGSS
-665 CAIEDSTI
+665 AIEDSTL
-673 IFDVPFVDR
+673 IFKIPFVDR

-687 YTVLTKQDLADGSY
+687 YKVIKKSDLSNGSY
-701 TADIYDLNRGVANV
+701 NAQIYDIRKGVANV
-715 MVIQDKEPTTLDQ
+715 LVIQDKEPNKVSD
-728 TADTLVVDKF
+728 TANTLVIDKF
-738 ATAWDEEKQ
+738 STAWDEENQ
-747 EKVLEVNG
+747 QKVLELDG
-755 WSKGEYISLK
+755 WSNGEYVSLK
-765 VDDDVSQVDPI
+765 IDDDVSQAESL
-776 TPTETMANDKK
+776 TLQEEK
-787 DIKDLVR
+787 DIKSLVR
-794 GDVIQYNLGS
+794 GDVIQYELGS
-804 NGYLYTYRVLF
+804 NDYIYTYRVLF
-815 NYTYRT
+815 NYSLRAGT
-821 SGGGYF
+821 SKYF
-827 ESSTSQRDRLGVNNY
+827 EVNQDRQSNY
-842 KITNDKLMTVFG
+842 KISNDDLYTLFG
-854 EVRKVFDYFMVE
+854 QSIRVYDYFMVE
-866 SANVA
+866 TTSLT
-871 DGRFYRAYPT
+871 DKKYYRAYPT
-881 TDVNLY
+881 REINLY
-887 IYDTSKDEI
+887 IYDTEKNEI
-896 TIGEP
+896 IIGEP

-912 RTKYIDQAI
+912 RTKNIDQTV

>member
-12 LAAAMILSMSTFVA
+12 LAAAMVLSMSTFVA

-98 LKSNTAGY
+98 LKANTAGY

-278 CYQFS
+278 CYQFA
-283 DNYDMESL
+283 DGYDMEAL

-329 KDIVSLTADKIVYT
+329 KDIVSLTADKIVYN
-343 DSNDKEKT
+343 DANDKEKT
-351 LTFDGSTLISYNG
+351 LTFDASTLISYNG
-364 KPYYELSDVSTVIK
+364 KPYYELSDVSMAIK
-378 EGHVK
+378 EGHIK

-412 TYQVIFQNSMTVTLP
+412 TYQVIFQDSMTVSLP

-436 TRLTLDGKTIT
+436 TGLTLDGKAIS
-447 PEELLKNDA
+447 PEDLVKNDA

-485 TEQYT
+485 TEEYT
-490 AGEYKVVTLA
+490 AGDYQVVTLA
-500 GNEYI
+500 GNEYV
-505 VSAYCVKDITSGFTS
+505 VSAYCTKEITSGFTS

-532 TNTSTSNNG
+532 TNSTTSTGG

-549 AAGDDVFESNFRVK
+549 ASGDDAFSSTFRIKVLDRQGKVSEYTSATKVNSN
-563 ILDKTGK
+563 
-570 INEYVSASK
+570 INSEEKQWSAS
-579 VNTNVMEKDDN
+579 D
-590 SGRTDEAQQRSASFI
+590 I
-605 INSGAFADAQ
+605 INSRAFDDRQ
-615 LVVYE
+615 LVVFDV
-620 INSEGKL
+620 NSEGKL
-627 KTLYKAVD
+627 KSLYQAFDYTKYLDDPDTLD
-635 FTENY
+635 
-640 DADDD
+640 
-645 LGFGKYFSGEGRY
+645 FGKYYDETGRY
-658 SRSLIGN
+658 SNGLIGSS
-665 CAIEDSTI
+665 AIEDSTL
-673 IFDVPFVDR
+673 IFKIPFVDR

-687 YTVLTKQDLADGSY
+687 YKVIKKSDLSNGSY
-701 TADIYDLNRGVANV
+701 NAQIYDIRKGVANV
-715 MVIQDKEPTTLDQ
+715 LVIQDKEPNKVSD
-728 TADTLVVDKF
+728 TANTLVIDKF
-738 ATAWDEEKQ
+738 STAWDEENQ
-747 EKVLEVNG
+747 QKVLELDG
-755 WSKGEYISLK
+755 WSNGEYVSLK
-765 VDDDVSQVDPI
+765 IDDDVSQAESL
-776 TPTETMANDKK
+776 TLQEEK
-787 DIKDLVR
+787 DIKSLVR
-794 GDVIQYNLGS
+794 GDVIQYELGS
-804 NGYLYTYRVLF
+804 NDYIYTYRVLF
-815 NYTYRT
+815 NYSLRAGT
-821 SGGGYF
+821 SKYF
-827 ESSTSQRDRLGVNNY
+827 EVNQDRQSNY
-842 KITNDKLMTVFG
+842 KISNDDLYTLFG
-854 EVRKVFDYFMVE
+854 QSIRVYDYFMVE
-866 SANVA
+866 TTSLT
-871 DGRFYRAYPT
+871 DKKYYRAYPT
-881 TDVNLY
+881 REINLY
-887 IYDTSKDEI
+887 IYDTEKNEI
-896 TIGEP
+896 IIGEP

-912 RTKYIDQAI
+912 RTKNIDQTV

>member
-12 LAAAMILSMSTFVA
+12 LAAAMVLSMSTFVA

-88 AEFATIVAKM
+88 AEFATIVTKM
-98 LKSNTAGY
+98 LKANTAGY

-278 CYQFS
+278 CYQFA
-283 DNYDMESL
+283 DGYDMEAL

-329 KDIVSLTADKIVYT
+329 KDIVSLTADKIVYN
-343 DSNDKEKT
+343 DANDKEKT
-351 LTFDGSTLISYNG
+351 LTFDASTLISYNG
-364 KPYYELSDVSTVIK
+364 KPYYELSDVSMAIK
-378 EGHVK
+378 EGHIK

-412 TYQVIFQNSMTVTLP
+412 TYQVIFQDSMTVSLP

-436 TRLTLDGKTIT
+436 TGLTLDGKAIS
-447 PEELLKNDA
+447 PEDLVKNDA

-485 TEQYT
+485 TEEYT
-490 AGEYKVVTLA
+490 AGDYQVVTLA
-500 GNEYI
+500 GNEYV
-505 VSAYCVKDITSGFTS
+505 VSAYCTKEITSGFTS

-532 TNTSTSNNG
+532 TNSTTSTGG

-549 AAGDDVFESNFRVK
+549 ASGDDAFSSTFRIKVLDRQGKVSEYTSATKVNSN
-563 ILDKTGK
+563 
-570 INEYVSASK
+570 INGEEKQWSAS
-579 VNTNVMEKDDN
+579 D
-590 SGRTDEAQQRSASFI
+590 I
-605 INSGAFADAQ
+605 INSRAFDDRQ
-615 LVVYE
+615 LVVFDV
-620 INSEGKL
+620 NSEGKL
-627 KTLYKAVD
+627 KSLYQAFDYTKYLDDPDTLD
-635 FTENY
+635 
-640 DADDD
+640 
-645 LGFGKYFSGEGRY
+645 FGKYYDETGRY
-658 SRSLIGN
+658 SNGLIGSS
-665 CAIEDSTI
+665 AIEDSTL
-673 IFDVPFVDR
+673 IFKIPFVDR

-687 YTVLTKQDLADGSY
+687 YKVIKKSDLSNGSY
-701 TADIYDLNRGVANV
+701 NAQIYDIRKGVANV
-715 MVIQDKEPTTLDQ
+715 LVIQDKEPNKVSD
-728 TADTLVVDKF
+728 TANTLVIDKF
-738 ATAWDEEKQ
+738 STAWDEENQ
-747 EKVLEVNG
+747 QKVLELDG
-755 WSKGEYISLK
+755 WSNGEYVSLK
-765 VDDDVSQVDPI
+765 IDDDVSQAESL
-776 TPTETMANDKK
+776 TLQEEK
-787 DIKDLVR
+787 DIKSLVR
-794 GDVIQYNLGS
+794 GDVIQYELGS
-804 NGYLYTYRVLF
+804 NDYIYTYRVLF
-815 NYTYRT
+815 NYSLRAGT
-821 SGGGYF
+821 SKYF
-827 ESSTSQRDRLGVNNY
+827 EVNQDRQSNY
-842 KITNDKLMTVFG
+842 KISNDDLYTLFG
-854 EVRKVFDYFMVE
+854 QSIRVYDYFMVE
-866 SANVA
+866 TTSLT
-871 DGRFYRAYPT
+871 DKKYYRAYPT
-881 TDVNLY
+881 REINLY
-887 IYDTSKDEI
+887 IYDTEKNEI
-896 TIGEP
+896 IIGEP

-912 RTKYIDQAI
+912 RTKNIDQTV

>member
-12 LAAAMILSMSTFVA
+12 LAAAMVLSMSTFVA

-98 LKSNTAGY
+98 LKANTAGY

-278 CYQFS
+278 CYQFA
-283 DNYDMESL
+283 DGYDMEAL

-329 KDIVSLTADKIVYT
+329 KDIVSLTADKIVYN
-343 DSNDKEKT
+343 DANDKEKT
-351 LTFDGSTLISYNG
+351 LTFDASTLISYNG
-364 KPYYELSDVSTVIK
+364 KPYYELSDVSMAIK
-378 EGHVK
+378 EGHIK

-412 TYQVIFQNSMTVTLP
+412 TYQVIFQDSMTVSLP

-436 TRLTLDGKTIT
+436 TGLTLDGKAIS
-447 PEELLKNDA
+447 PEDLVKNDA

-485 TEQYT
+485 TEEYT
-490 AGEYKVVTLA
+490 AGDYQVVTLA
-500 GNEYI
+500 GNEYV
-505 VSAYCVKDITSGFTS
+505 VSAYCTKEITSGFTS

-532 TNTSTSNNG
+532 TNSTTSTGG

-549 AAGDDVFESNFRVK
+549 ASGDDAFSSTFRIKVLDRQGKVSEYTSATKVNSN
-563 ILDKTGK
+563 
-570 INEYVSASK
+570 INGEEKQWSAS
-579 VNTNVMEKDDN
+579 D
-590 SGRTDEAQQRSASFI
+590 I
-605 INSGAFADAQ
+605 INSRAFDDRQ
-615 LVVYE
+615 LVVFDV
-620 INSEGKL
+620 NSEGKL
-627 KTLYKAVD
+627 KSLYQAFDYTKYLDDPDTLD
-635 FTENY
+635 
-640 DADDD
+640 
-645 LGFGKYFSGEGRY
+645 FGKYYDETGRY
-658 SRSLIGN
+658 SNGLIGSS
-665 CAIEDSTI
+665 AIEDSTL
-673 IFDVPFVDR
+673 IFKIPFVHR

-687 YTVLTKQDLADGSY
+687 YKVIKKSDLSNGSY
-701 TADIYDLNRGVANV
+701 NAQIYDIRKGVANV
-715 MVIQDKEPTTLDQ
+715 LVIQDKEPNKVSD
-728 TADTLVVDKF
+728 TANTLVIDKF
-738 ATAWDEEKQ
+738 STAWDEENQ
-747 EKVLEVNG
+747 QKVLELDG
-755 WSKGEYISLK
+755 WSNGEYVSLK
-765 VDDDVSQVDPI
+765 IDDDVSQAESL
-776 TPTETMANDKK
+776 TLQEEK
-787 DIKDLVR
+787 DIKSLVR
-794 GDVIQYNLGS
+794 GDVIQYELGS
-804 NGYLYTYRVLF
+804 NDYIYTYRVLF
-815 NYTYRT
+815 NYSLRAGT
-821 SGGGYF
+821 SKYF
-827 ESSTSQRDRLGVNNY
+827 EVNQDRQSNY
-842 KITNDKLMTVFG
+842 KISNDDLYTLFG
-854 EVRKVFDYFMVE
+854 QSIRVYDYFMVE
-866 SANVA
+866 TTSLT
-871 DGRFYRAYPT
+871 DKKYYRAYPT
-881 TDVNLY
+881 REINLY
-887 IYDTSKDEI
+887 IYDTEKNEI
-896 TIGEP
+896 IIGEP

-912 RTKYIDQAI
+912 RTKNIDQTV

>member
-12 LAAAMILSMSTFVA
+12 LAAAMVLSMSTFVA

-98 LKSNTAGY
+98 LKANTAGY

-278 CYQFS
+278 CYQFA
-283 DNYDMESL
+283 DGYDMEAL

-329 KDIVSLTADKIVYT
+329 KDIVSLTADKIVYN
-343 DSNDKEKT
+343 DANDKEKT
-351 LTFDGSTLISYNG
+351 LTFDASTLISYNG
-364 KPYYELSDVSTVIK
+364 KPYYELSDVSMAIK
-378 EGHVK
+378 EGHIK

-388 SSTKASAVMIQE
+388 SSTKASAVLIQE

-412 TYQVIFQNSMTVTLP
+412 TYQVIFQDSMTVSLP

-436 TRLTLDGKTIT
+436 TGLTLDGKAIS
-447 PEELLKNDA
+447 PEDLVKDDA

-485 TEQYT
+485 TEEYT
-490 AGEYKVVTLA
+490 AGDYQVVTLA
-500 GNEYI
+500 GNEYV
-505 VSAYCVKDITSGFTS
+505 VSAYCTKEITSGFTS

-532 TNTSTSNNG
+532 TNSTTSTGG

-549 AAGDDVFESNFRVK
+549 ADDGDAFSSTFRVK
-563 ILDKTGK
+563 ILNRQGK
-570 INEYVSASK
+570 VSEYTSATKVNSNINGEEKQWSASDIIDSRAF
-579 VNTNVMEKDDN
+579 DD
-590 SGRTDEAQQRSASFI
+590 R
-605 INSGAFADAQ
+605 Q
-615 LVVYE
+615 LVVFDV
-620 INSEGKL
+620 NSEGKL
-627 KTLYKAVD
+627 KSLYQAFDYTKYLDDPDTLD
-635 FTENY
+635 
-640 DADDD
+640 
-645 LGFGKYFSGEGRY
+645 FGKYYDETGRY
-658 SRSLIGN
+658 SNGLIGSS
-665 CAIEDSTI
+665 AIEDSTL
-673 IFDVPFVDR
+673 IFKIPFVDR

-687 YTVLTKQDLADGSY
+687 YKVIKKSDLSNGSY
-701 TADIYDLNRGVANV
+701 NAQIYDIRKGVANV
-715 MVIQDKEPTTLDQ
+715 LVIQDKEPNKVSD
-728 TADTLVVDKF
+728 TANTLVIDKF
-738 ATAWDEEKQ
+738 STAWDEENQ
-747 EKVLEVNG
+747 QKVLELDG
-755 WSKGEYISLK
+755 WSNGEYVSLK
-765 VDDDVSQVDPI
+765 IDDDVSQAESL
-776 TPTETMANDKK
+776 TLQEEK
-787 DIKDLVR
+787 DIKSLVR
-794 GDVIQYNLGS
+794 GDVIQYELGS
-804 NGYLYTYRVLF
+804 NDYIYTYRVLF
-815 NYTYRT
+815 NYSLRAGT
-821 SGGGYF
+821 SKYF
-827 ESSTSQRDRLGVNNY
+827 EVNQDRQSNY
-842 KITNDKLMTVFG
+842 KISNDDLYTLFG
-854 EVRKVFDYFMVE
+854 QSIRVYDYFMVE
-866 SANVA
+866 TTSLT
-871 DGRFYRAYPT
+871 DKKYYRAYPT
-881 TDVNLY
+881 REINLY
-887 IYDTSKDEI
+887 IYDTEKNEI
-896 TIGEP
+896 IIGEP

-912 RTKYIDQAI
+912 RTKNIDQTV

>member
-12 LAAAMILSMSTFVA
+12 LAAAMVLSMSTFVA

-98 LKSNTAGY
+98 LKANTAGY

-278 CYQFS
+278 CYQFA
-283 DNYDMESL
+283 DGYDMEAL

-329 KDIVSLTADKIVYT
+329 KDIVSLTADKIVYN
-343 DSNDKEKT
+343 DANDKEKT
-351 LTFDGSTLISYNG
+351 LTFDASTLISYNG
-364 KPYYELSDVSTVIK
+364 KPYYELSDVSMAIK
-378 EGHVK
+378 EGHIK

-412 TYQVIFQNSMTVTLP
+412 TYQVIFQDSMTVSLP

-436 TRLTLDGKTIT
+436 TGLTLDGKAIS
-447 PEELLKNDA
+447 PEDLVKNDA

-485 TEQYT
+485 TEEYT
-490 AGEYKVVTLA
+490 AGDYQVVTLA
-500 GNEYI
+500 GNEYV
-505 VSAYCVKDITSGFTS
+505 VSAYCTKEITSGFTS

-532 TNTSTSNNG
+532 TNSTTSTGG

-549 AAGDDVFESNFRVK
+549 ASGDDAFSSTFRIKVLDRQGKVSEYTSATKVNSN
-563 ILDKTGK
+563 
-570 INEYVSASK
+570 INGEEKQWSAS
-579 VNTNVMEKDDN
+579 D
-590 SGRTDEAQQRSASFI
+590 I
-605 INSGAFADAQ
+605 INSRAFDDRQ
-615 LVVYE
+615 LVVFDV
-620 INSEGKL
+620 NSEGKL
-627 KTLYKAVD
+627 KSLYQAFDYTKYLDDPDTLD
-635 FTENY
+635 
-640 DADDD
+640 
-645 LGFGKYFSGEGRY
+645 FGKYYDEIGRY
-658 SRSLIGN
+658 SNGLIGSS
-665 CAIEDSTI
+665 AIEDSTL
-673 IFDVPFVDR
+673 IFKIPFVDR

-687 YTVLTKQDLADGSY
+687 YKVIKKSDLSNGSY
-701 TADIYDLNRGVANV
+701 NAQIYDIRKGVANV
-715 MVIQDKEPTTLDQ
+715 LVIQDKEPNKVSD
-728 TADTLVVDKF
+728 TANTLVIDKF
-738 ATAWDEEKQ
+738 STAWDEENQ
-747 EKVLEVNG
+747 QKVLELDG
-755 WSKGEYISLK
+755 WSNGEYVSLK
-765 VDDDVSQVDPI
+765 IDDDVSQAESL
-776 TPTETMANDKK
+776 TLQEEK
-787 DIKDLVR
+787 DIKSLVR
-794 GDVIQYNLGS
+794 GDVIQYELGS
-804 NGYLYTYRVLF
+804 NDYIYTYRVLF
-815 NYTYRT
+815 NYSLRAGT
-821 SGGGYF
+821 SKYF
-827 ESSTSQRDRLGVNNY
+827 EVNQDRQSNY
-842 KITNDKLMTVFG
+842 KISNDDLYTLFG
-854 EVRKVFDYFMVE
+854 QSIRVYDYFMVE
-866 SANVA
+866 TTSLT
-871 DGRFYRAYPT
+871 DKKYYRAYPT
-881 TDVNLY
+881 REINLY
-887 IYDTSKDEI
+887 IYDTEKNEI
-896 TIGEP
+896 IIGEP

-912 RTKYIDQAI
+912 RTKNIDQTV

>member
-12 LAAAMILSMSTFVA
+12 LAAAMVLSMSTFVA

-98 LKSNTAGY
+98 LKANTAGY

-278 CYQFS
+278 CYQFA
-283 DNYDMESL
+283 DGYDMEAL

-329 KDIVSLTADKIVYT
+329 KDIVSLTADKIVYN
-343 DSNDKEKT
+343 DANDKEKT
-351 LTFDGSTLISYNG
+351 LTFDASTLISYNG
-364 KPYYELSDVSTVIK
+364 KPYYELSDVSMAIK
-378 EGHVK
+378 EGHIK

-412 TYQVIFQNSMTVTLP
+412 TYQVIFQDSMTVSLP

-436 TRLTLDGKTIT
+436 TGLTLDGKAIS
-447 PEELLKNDA
+447 PEDLVKNDA
-456 ITYCVSKDGQY
+456 ITYCVSNDGQY

-485 TEQYT
+485 TEEYT
-490 AGEYKVVTLA
+490 AGDYQVVTLA
-500 GNEYI
+500 GNEYV
-505 VSAYCVKDITSGFTS
+505 VSAYCTKEITSGFTS

-532 TNTSTSNNG
+532 TNSTTSTGG

-549 AAGDDVFESNFRVK
+549 ASGDDAFSSTFRIKVLDRQGKVSEYTSATKVNSN
-563 ILDKTGK
+563 
-570 INEYVSASK
+570 INGEEKQWSAS
-579 VNTNVMEKDDN
+579 D
-590 SGRTDEAQQRSASFI
+590 I
-605 INSGAFADAQ
+605 INSRAFDDRQ
-615 LVVYE
+615 LVVFDV
-620 INSEGKL
+620 NSEGKL
-627 KTLYKAVD
+627 KSLYQAFDYTKYLDDPDTLD
-635 FTENY
+635 
-640 DADDD
+640 
-645 LGFGKYFSGEGRY
+645 FGKYYDETGRY
-658 SRSLIGN
+658 SNGLIGSS
-665 CAIEDSTI
+665 AIEDSTL
-673 IFDVPFVDR
+673 IFKIPFVDR

-687 YTVLTKQDLADGSY
+687 YKVIKKSDLSNGSY
-701 TADIYDLNRGVANV
+701 NAQIYDIRKGVANV
-715 MVIQDKEPTTLDQ
+715 LVIQDKEPNKVSD
-728 TADTLVVDKF
+728 TANTLVIDKF
-738 ATAWDEEKQ
+738 STAWDEENQ
-747 EKVLEVNG
+747 QKVLELDG
-755 WSKGEYISLK
+755 WSNGEYVSLK
-765 VDDDVSQVDPI
+765 IDDDVSQAESL
-776 TPTETMANDKK
+776 TLQEEK
-787 DIKDLVR
+787 DIKSLVR
-794 GDVIQYNLGS
+794 GDVIQYELGS
-804 NGYLYTYRVLF
+804 NDYIYTYRVLF
-815 NYTYRT
+815 NYSLRAGT
-821 SGGGYF
+821 SKYF
-827 ESSTSQRDRLGVNNY
+827 EVNQDRQSNY
-842 KITNDKLMTVFG
+842 KISNDDLYTLFG
-854 EVRKVFDYFMVE
+854 QSIRVYDYFMVE
-866 SANVA
+866 TTSLT
-871 DGRFYRAYPT
+871 DKKYYRAYPT
-881 TDVNLY
+881 REINLY
-887 IYDTSKDEI
+887 IYDTEKNEI
-896 TIGEP
+896 IIGEP

-912 RTKYIDQAI
+912 RTKNIDQTV

>member
-81 QNEKVTR
+81 QKEKVTR

-98 LKSNTAGY
+98 LKANTAGY

-197 TDSMTAMQMA
+197 TDSMSAMQMA

-283 DNYDMESL
+283 DGYDMEAL

-329 KDIVSLTADKIVYT
+329 KDIVSLTADKIVYN
-343 DSNDKEKT
+343 DANDKEKT
-351 LTFDGSTLISYNG
+351 LTFDASTLISYNG
-364 KPYYELSDVSTVIK
+364 KPYYELSDVSLAIK
-378 EGHVK
+378 EGHIK

-412 TYQVIFQNSMTVTLP
+412 TYQVIFQDSMTVNLP

-436 TRLTLDGKTIT
+436 TGLTLDGKAIS
-447 PEELLKNDA
+447 PEDLVKDDA

-485 TEQYT
+485 TEEYT
-490 AGEYKVVTLA
+490 AGDYQVVTLA

-505 VSAYCVKDITSGFTS
+505 VSAYCTKEITSGFTS

-532 TNTSTSNNG
+532 TNSTTSSGG

-549 AAGDDVFESNFRVK
+549 ASDDDAFSSTFRIK
-563 ILDKTGK
+563 ILDRQGK
-570 INEYVSASK
+570 VSEYTSATKVNSNINSEEKQWSAS
-579 VNTNVMEKDDN
+579 D
-590 SGRTDEAQQRSASFI
+590 I
-605 INSGAFADAQ
+605 INSHAFEDRQ
-615 LVVYE
+615 VVVFDV
-620 INSEGKL
+620 NSEGKL
-627 KTLYKAVD
+627 KSLYQAFDYTKYLDDPDTLD
-635 FTENY
+635 
-640 DADDD
+640 
-645 LGFGKYFSGEGRY
+645 FGKYYDETGRY
-658 SRSLIGN
+658 SNGLIGSS
-665 CAIEDSTI
+665 AIGDSTL
-673 IFDVPFVDR
+673 IFKIPFVDR

-687 YTVLTKQDLADGSY
+687 YQVIKKSDLSNGSY
-701 TADIYDLNRGVANV
+701 NAQIYDIRKGVANV
-715 MVIQDKEPTTLDQ
+715 LVIQDKEPNKVSD
-728 TADTLVVDKF
+728 TANTLVIDKF
-738 ATAWDEEKQ
+738 STAWDEENQQKI
-747 EKVLEVNG
+747 LELDG
-755 WSKGEYISLK
+755 WSNGEYISLK
-765 VDDDVSQVDPI
+765 IDDDVSQAESL
-776 TPTETMANDKK
+776 TLQEEK
-787 DIKDLVR
+787 DIKSLVR
-794 GDVIQYNLGS
+794 GDVIQYELGS
-804 NGYLYTYRVLF
+804 NDYIYTYRVLF
-815 NYTYRT
+815 NYSLRAGT
-821 SGGGYF
+821 GKYF
-827 ESSTSQRDRLGVNNY
+827 EVNQDRQSNY
-842 KITNDKLMTVFG
+842 KISNDDLYTLFG
-854 EVRKVFDYFMVE
+854 QSIRVYDYFMVE
-866 SANVA
+866 TTSLS
-871 DGRFYRAYPT
+871 DKKYYRAYPT
-881 TDVNLY
+881 REINLY
-887 IYDTSKDEI
+887 IYDTEKNEI
-896 TIGEP
+896 IIGEP

-912 RTKYIDQAI
+912 RTKNIDQTV

>member
-12 LAAAMILSMSTFVA
+12 LAAAMVLSMSTFVA

-98 LKSNTAGY
+98 LKANTAGY

-278 CYQFS
+278 CYQFA
-283 DNYDMESL
+283 DGYDMEAL

-329 KDIVSLTADKIVYT
+329 KDIVSLTADKIVYN
-343 DSNDKEKT
+343 DANDKEKT
-351 LTFDGSTLISYNG
+351 LTFDASTLISYNG
-364 KPYYELSDVSTVIK
+364 KPYYELSDVSMAIK
-378 EGHVK
+378 EGHIK

-412 TYQVIFQNSMTVTLP
+412 TYQVIFQDSMTVSLP

-436 TRLTLDGKTIT
+436 TGLTLDGKAIS
-447 PEELLKNDA
+447 PEDLVKNDA

-485 TEQYT
+485 TEEYT
-490 AGEYKVVTLA
+490 AGDYQVVTLA
-500 GNEYI
+500 GNEYV
-505 VSAYCVKDITSGFTS
+505 VSAYCTKEITSGFTS

-532 TNTSTSNNG
+532 TNSTTSTGG

-549 AAGDDVFESNFRVK
+549 ASGDDAFSSTFRIKVLDRQGKVSEYTSATKVNSN
-563 ILDKTGK
+563 
-570 INEYVSASK
+570 INGEEKQWSAS
-579 VNTNVMEKDDN
+579 D
-590 SGRTDEAQQRSASFI
+590 I
-605 INSGAFADAQ
+605 INSRAFDDRQ
-615 LVVYE
+615 LVVFDV
-620 INSEGKL
+620 NSEGKL
-627 KTLYKAVD
+627 KSLYHAFDYTKYLDDPDTLD
-635 FTENY
+635 
-640 DADDD
+640 
-645 LGFGKYFSGEGRY
+645 FGKYYDETGRY
-658 SRSLIGN
+658 SNGLIGSS
-665 CAIEDSTI
+665 AIEDSTL
-673 IFDVPFVDR
+673 IFKIPFVDR

-687 YTVLTKQDLADGSY
+687 YKVIKKSDLSNGSY
-701 TADIYDLNRGVANV
+701 NAQIYDIRKGVANV
-715 MVIQDKEPTTLDQ
+715 LVIQDKEPNKVSD
-728 TADTLVVDKF
+728 TANTLVIDKF
-738 ATAWDEEKQ
+738 STAWDEENQ
-747 EKVLEVNG
+747 QKVLELDG
-755 WSKGEYISLK
+755 WSNGEYVSLK
-765 VDDDVSQVDPI
+765 IDDDVSQAESL
-776 TPTETMANDKK
+776 TLQEEK
-787 DIKDLVR
+787 DIKSLVR
-794 GDVIQYNLGS
+794 GDVIQYELGS
-804 NGYLYTYRVLF
+804 NDYIYTYRVLF
-815 NYTYRT
+815 NYSLRAGT
-821 SGGGYF
+821 SKYF
-827 ESSTSQRDRLGVNNY
+827 EVNQDRQSNY
-842 KITNDKLMTVFG
+842 KISNDDLYTLFG
-854 EVRKVFDYFMVE
+854 QSIRVYDYFMVE
-866 SANVA
+866 TTSLT
-871 DGRFYRAYPT
+871 DKKYYRAYPT
-881 TDVNLY
+881 REINLY
-887 IYDTSKDEI
+887 IYDTEKNEI
-896 TIGEP
+896 IIGEP

-912 RTKYIDQAI
+912 RTKNIDQTV

>member
-12 LAAAMILSMSTFVA
+12 LAAAMVLSMSTFVA

-98 LKSNTAGY
+98 LKANTAGY

-278 CYQFS
+278 CYQFA
-283 DNYDMESL
+283 DGYDMEAL

-329 KDIVSLTADKIVYT
+329 KDIVSLTADKIVYN
-343 DSNDKEKT
+343 DANDKEKT
-351 LTFDGSTLISYNG
+351 LTFDASTLISYNG
-364 KPYYELSDVSTVIK
+364 KPYYELSDVSMAIK
-378 EGHVK
+378 EGHIK

-412 TYQVIFQNSMTVTLP
+412 TYQVIFQDSMTVSLP

-436 TRLTLDGKTIT
+436 TGLTLDGKAIS
-447 PEELLKNDA
+447 PEDLVKNDA

-485 TEQYT
+485 TEEYT
-490 AGEYKVVTLA
+490 AGDYQVVTLA
-500 GNEYI
+500 GNEYV
-505 VSAYCVKDITSGFTS
+505 VSAYCTKEITSGFTS

-532 TNTSTSNNG
+532 TNSTTSTGG

-549 AAGDDVFESNFRVK
+549 ASGDDAFSSTFRIKVLDRQGKVSEYTSATKVNSN
-563 ILDKTGK
+563 
-570 INEYVSASK
+570 INGEEKQWSAS
-579 VNTNVMEKDDN
+579 D
-590 SGRTDEAQQRSASFI
+590 I
-605 INSGAFADAQ
+605 INSRAFDDRQ
-615 LVVYE
+615 LVVFDV
-620 INSEGKL
+620 NSEGKL
-627 KTLYKAVD
+627 KSLYQAFDYTKYLDDPDTLD
-635 FTENY
+635 
-640 DADDD
+640 
-645 LGFGKYFSGEGRY
+645 FGKYYDETGRY
-658 SRSLIGN
+658 SNGLIGSS
-665 CAIEDSTI
+665 AIEDSTL
-673 IFDVPFVDR
+673 IFKIPFVDR

-687 YTVLTKQDLADGSY
+687 YKVIKKSDLSNGSY
-701 TADIYDLNRGVANV
+701 NAQIYDIRKGVANV
-715 MVIQDKEPTTLDQ
+715 LVIQDKEPNKVSD
-728 TADTLVVDKF
+728 TANTLVIDKF
-738 ATAWDEEKQ
+738 STAWDEENQ
-747 EKVLEVNG
+747 QKVLELDG
-755 WSKGEYISLK
+755 WSNGEYVSLK
-765 VDDDVSQVDPI
+765 IDDDVSQAESL
-776 TPTETMANDKK
+776 TLQEEK
-787 DIKDLVR
+787 DIKSLVR
-794 GDVIQYNLGS
+794 GDVIQYELGS
-804 NGYLYTYRVLF
+804 NDYIYTYRVLF
-815 NYTYRT
+815 NYSLRAGT
-821 SGGGYF
+821 SKYF
-827 ESSTSQRDRLGVNNY
+827 EVNQDRQSNY
-842 KITNDKLMTVFG
+842 KISNDDLYTLFG
-854 EVRKVFDYFMVE
+854 QSIRVYDYFMVE
-866 SANVA
+866 TTSLT
-871 DGRFYRAYPT
+871 DKKYYRAYPT
-881 TDVNLY
+881 REINL
-887 IYDTSKDEI
+887 
-896 TIGEP
+896 
-901 FDIEPGNQVFI
+901 
-912 RTKYIDQAI
+912 
-921 DMLVIQ
+921 

>member
-12 LAAAMILSMSTFVA
+12 LAAAMVLSMSTFVA

-98 LKSNTAGY
+98 LKANTAGY

-278 CYQFS
+278 CYQFA
-283 DNYDMESL
+283 DGYDMEAL

-329 KDIVSLTADKIVYT
+329 KDIVSLTADKIVYN
-343 DSNDKEKT
+343 DANDKEKT
-351 LTFDGSTLISYNG
+351 LTFDASTLISYNG
-364 KPYYELSDVSTVIK
+364 KPYYELSDVSMAIK
-378 EGHVK
+378 EGHIK

-412 TYQVIFQNSMTVTLP
+412 TYQVIFQDSMTVSLP

-436 TRLTLDGKTIT
+436 TGLTLDGKAIS
-447 PEELLKNDA
+447 PEDLVKNDA

-485 TEQYT
+485 TEEYT
-490 AGEYKVVTLA
+490 AGDYQVVTLA
-500 GNEYI
+500 GNEYV
-505 VSAYCVKDITSGFTS
+505 VSAYCTKEITSGFTS

-532 TNTSTSNNG
+532 TNSTTSTGG

-549 AAGDDVFESNFRVK
+549 ASGDDAFSSTFRIKVLDRQGKVSEYTSATKVNSN
-563 ILDKTGK
+563 
-570 INEYVSASK
+570 INGEEKQWSAS
-579 VNTNVMEKDDN
+579 D
-590 SGRTDEAQQRSASFI
+590 I
-605 INSGAFADAQ
+605 INSRAFDDRQ
-615 LVVYE
+615 LVVFDV
-620 INSEGKL
+620 NSEGKL
-627 KTLYKAVD
+627 KSLYQAFDYTKYLDDPDTLD
-635 FTENY
+635 
-640 DADDD
+640 
-645 LGFGKYFSGEGRY
+645 FGKYYDETGIY
-658 SRSLIGN
+658 SNGLIGSS
-665 CAIEDSTI
+665 AIEDSTL
-673 IFDVPFVDR
+673 IFKIPFVDR

-687 YTVLTKQDLADGSY
+687 YKVIKKSDLSNGSY
-701 TADIYDLNRGVANV
+701 NAQIYDIRKGVANV
-715 MVIQDKEPTTLDQ
+715 LVIQDKEPNKVSD
-728 TADTLVVDKF
+728 TANTLVIDKF
-738 ATAWDEEKQ
+738 STAWDEENQ
-747 EKVLEVNG
+747 QKVLELDG
-755 WSKGEYISLK
+755 WSNGEYVSLK
-765 VDDDVSQVDPI
+765 IDDDVSQAESL
-776 TPTETMANDKK
+776 TLQEEK
-787 DIKDLVR
+787 DIKSLVR
-794 GDVIQYNLGS
+794 GDVIQYELGS
-804 NGYLYTYRVLF
+804 NDYIYTYRVLF
-815 NYTYRT
+815 NYSLRAGT
-821 SGGGYF
+821 SKYF
-827 ESSTSQRDRLGVNNY
+827 EVNQDRQSNY
-842 KITNDKLMTVFG
+842 KISNDDLYTLFG
-854 EVRKVFDYFMVE
+854 QSIRVYDYFMVE
-866 SANVA
+866 TTSLT
-871 DGRFYRAYPT
+871 DKKYYRAYPT
-881 TDVNLY
+881 REINLY
-887 IYDTSKDEI
+887 IYDTEKNEI
-896 TIGEP
+896 IIGEP

-912 RTKYIDQAI
+912 RTKNIDQTV

>member
-12 LAAAMILSMSTFVA
+12 LAAAMVLSMSTFVA

-98 LKSNTAGY
+98 LKANTAGY

-278 CYQFS
+278 CYQFA
-283 DNYDMESL
+283 DGYDMEAL

-329 KDIVSLTADKIVYT
+329 KDIVSLTADKIVYN
-343 DSNDKEKT
+343 DANDKEKT
-351 LTFDGSTLISYNG
+351 LTFDASTLISYNG
-364 KPYYELSDVSTVIK
+364 KPYYELSDVSMAIK
-378 EGHVK
+378 EGHIK

-412 TYQVIFQNSMTVTLP
+412 TYQVIFQDSMTVSLP

-436 TRLTLDGKTIT
+436 TGLTLDGKAIS
-447 PEELLKNDA
+447 PEDLVKNDA
-456 ITYCVSKDGQY
+456 ITYCVSKDGQS

-485 TEQYT
+485 TEEYT
-490 AGEYKVVTLA
+490 AGDYQVVTLA
-500 GNEYI
+500 GNEYV
-505 VSAYCVKDITSGFTS
+505 VSAYCTKEITSGFTS

-532 TNTSTSNNG
+532 TNSTTSTGG

-549 AAGDDVFESNFRVK
+549 ASGDDAFSSTFRIKVLDRQGKVSEYTSATKVNSN
-563 ILDKTGK
+563 
-570 INEYVSASK
+570 INGEEKQWSAS
-579 VNTNVMEKDDN
+579 D
-590 SGRTDEAQQRSASFI
+590 I
-605 INSGAFADAQ
+605 INSRAFDDRQ
-615 LVVYE
+615 LVVFDV
-620 INSEGKL
+620 NSEGKL
-627 KTLYKAVD
+627 KSLYQAFDYTKYLDDPDTLD
-635 FTENY
+635 
-640 DADDD
+640 
-645 LGFGKYFSGEGRY
+645 FGKYYDETGRY
-658 SRSLIGN
+658 SNGLIGSS
-665 CAIEDSTI
+665 AIEDSTL
-673 IFDVPFVDR
+673 IFKIPFVDR

-687 YTVLTKQDLADGSY
+687 YKVIKKSDLSNGSY
-701 TADIYDLNRGVANV
+701 NAQIYDIRKGVANV
-715 MVIQDKEPTTLDQ
+715 LVIQDKEPNKVSD
-728 TADTLVVDKF
+728 TANTLVIDKF
-738 ATAWDEEKQ
+738 STAWDEENQ
-747 EKVLEVNG
+747 QKVLELDG
-755 WSKGEYISLK
+755 WSNGEYVSLK
-765 VDDDVSQVDPI
+765 IDDDVSQAESL
-776 TPTETMANDKK
+776 TLQEEK
-787 DIKDLVR
+787 DIKSLVR
-794 GDVIQYNLGS
+794 GDVIQYELGS
-804 NGYLYTYRVLF
+804 NDYIYTYRVLF
-815 NYTYRT
+815 NYSLRAGT
-821 SGGGYF
+821 SKYF
-827 ESSTSQRDRLGVNNY
+827 EVNQDRQSNY
-842 KITNDKLMTVFG
+842 KISNDDLYTLFG
-854 EVRKVFDYFMVE
+854 QSIRVYDYFMVE
-866 SANVA
+866 TTSLT
-871 DGRFYRAYPT
+871 DKKYYRAYPT
-881 TDVNLY
+881 REINLY
-887 IYDTSKDEI
+887 IYDTEKNEI
-896 TIGEP
+896 IIGEP

-912 RTKYIDQAI
+912 RTKNIDQTV

>member
-12 LAAAMILSMSTFVA
+12 LAAAMVLSMSTFVA

-98 LKSNTAGY
+98 LKANTAGY

-278 CYQFS
+278 CYQFA
-283 DNYDMESL
+283 DGYDMEAL

-329 KDIVSLTADKIVYT
+329 KDIVSLTADKIVYN
-343 DSNDKEKT
+343 DANDKEKT
-351 LTFDGSTLISYNG
+351 LTFDASTLISYNG
-364 KPYYELSDVSTVIK
+364 KPYYELSDVSMAIK
-378 EGHVK
+378 EGHIK

-388 SSTKASAVMIQE
+388 SSTKASAVLIQE

-412 TYQVIFQNSMTVTLP
+412 TYQVIFQDSMTVSLP

-436 TRLTLDGKTIT
+436 TGLTLDGKAIS
-447 PEELLKNDA
+447 PEDLVKNDA

-485 TEQYT
+485 TEEYT
-490 AGEYKVVTLA
+490 AGDYQVVTLA
-500 GNEYI
+500 GNEYV
-505 VSAYCVKDITSGFTS
+505 VSAYCTKEITSGFTS

-532 TNTSTSNNG
+532 TNSTTSTGG

-549 AAGDDVFESNFRVK
+549 ASGDDAFSSTFRIKVLDRQGKVSEYTSATKVNSN
-563 ILDKTGK
+563 
-570 INEYVSASK
+570 INGEEKQWSAS
-579 VNTNVMEKDDN
+579 D
-590 SGRTDEAQQRSASFI
+590 I
-605 INSGAFADAQ
+605 INSRAFDDRQ
-615 LVVYE
+615 LVVFDV
-620 INSEGKL
+620 NSEGKL
-627 KTLYKAVD
+627 KSLYQAFDYTKYLDDPDTLD
-635 FTENY
+635 
-640 DADDD
+640 
-645 LGFGKYFSGEGRY
+645 FGKYYDETGRY
-658 SRSLIGN
+658 SNGLIGSS
-665 CAIEDSTI
+665 AIEDSTL
-673 IFDVPFVDR
+673 IFKIPFVDR

-687 YTVLTKQDLADGSY
+687 YKVIKKSDLSNGSY
-701 TADIYDLNRGVANV
+701 NAQIYDIRKGVANV
-715 MVIQDKEPTTLDQ
+715 LVIQDKEPNKVSD
-728 TADTLVVDKF
+728 TANTLVIDKF
-738 ATAWDEEKQ
+738 STAWDEENQ
-747 EKVLEVNG
+747 QKVLELDG
-755 WSKGEYISLK
+755 WSNGEYVSLK
-765 VDDDVSQVDPI
+765 IDDDVSQAESL
-776 TPTETMANDKK
+776 TLQEEK
-787 DIKDLVR
+787 DIKSLVR
-794 GDVIQYNLGS
+794 GDVIQYELGS
-804 NGYLYTYRVLF
+804 NDYIYTYRVLF
-815 NYTYRT
+815 NYSLRAGT
-821 SGGGYF
+821 SKYF
-827 ESSTSQRDRLGVNNY
+827 EVNQDRQSNY
-842 KITNDKLMTVFG
+842 KISNDDLYTLFG
-854 EVRKVFDYFMVE
+854 QSIRVYDYFMVE
-866 SANVA
+866 TTSLT
-871 DGRFYRAYPT
+871 DKKYYRAYPT
-881 TDVNLY
+881 REINLY
-887 IYDTSKDEI
+887 IYDTEKNEI
-896 TIGEP
+896 IIGEP

-912 RTKYIDQAI
+912 RTKNIDQTV

>member
-12 LAAAMILSMSTFVA
+12 LAAAMVLSMSTFVA

-98 LKSNTAGY
+98 LKANTAGY

-278 CYQFS
+278 CYQFA
-283 DNYDMESL
+283 DGYDMEAL

-329 KDIVSLTADKIVYT
+329 KDIVSLTADKIVYN
-343 DSNDKEKT
+343 DANDKEKT
-351 LTFDGSTLISYNG
+351 LTFDASTLISYNG
-364 KPYYELSDVSTVIK
+364 KPYYELSDVSMAIK
-378 EGHVK
+378 EGHIK

-412 TYQVIFQNSMTVTLP
+412 TYQVIFQDSMTVSLP

-436 TRLTLDGKTIT
+436 TGLTLDGKAIS
-447 PEELLKNDA
+447 PEDLVKNDA

-485 TEQYT
+485 TEEYT
-490 AGEYKVVTLA
+490 AGDYQVVTLA
-500 GNEYI
+500 GNEYV
-505 VSAYCVKDITSGFTS
+505 VSAYCTKEITSGFTS

-532 TNTSTSNNG
+532 TNSTTSTGG

-549 AAGDDVFESNFRVK
+549 ASGDDAFSSTFRIKVLDRQGKVSEYTSATKVNSN
-563 ILDKTGK
+563 
-570 INEYVSASK
+570 INGEEKQWSAS
-579 VNTNVMEKDDN
+579 D
-590 SGRTDEAQQRSASFI
+590 I
-605 INSGAFADAQ
+605 INSRAFDDRQ
-615 LVVYE
+615 LVVFDV
-620 INSEGKL
+620 NSEGKL
-627 KTLYKAVD
+627 KSLYQAFDYTKYLDDPDTLD
-635 FTENY
+635 
-640 DADDD
+640 
-645 LGFGKYFSGEGRY
+645 FGKYYDETGRY
-658 SRSLIGN
+658 SNGLIGSS
-665 CAIEDSTI
+665 AIEDSTL
-673 IFDVPFVDR
+673 IFKIPFVDR

-687 YTVLTKQDLADGSY
+687 YKVIKKSDLSNGSY
-701 TADIYDLNRGVANV
+701 NAQIYDIRKGVANV
-715 MVIQDKEPTTLDQ
+715 LVIQDKEPNKVSD
-728 TADTLVVDKF
+728 TANTLVIDKF
-738 ATAWDEEKQ
+738 STAWDEENQ
-747 EKVLEVNG
+747 QKVLELDG
-755 WSKGEYISLK
+755 WSNGEYVSLK
-765 VDDDVSQVDPI
+765 IDDDVSQAESL
-776 TPTETMANDKK
+776 TLQEEK
-787 DIKDLVR
+787 DIKSLVR
-794 GDVIQYNLGS
+794 GDVIQYELGS
-804 NGYLYTYRVLF
+804 NDYIYTYRVLF
-815 NYTYRT
+815 NYSLRAGT
-821 SGGGYF
+821 SKYF
-827 ESSTSQRDRLGVNNY
+827 EVNQDRQSNY
-842 KITNDKLMTVFG
+842 KISNDDLYTLFG
-854 EVRKVFDYFMVE
+854 QSIRVYDYFMVE
-866 SANVA
+866 TTSLT
-871 DGRFYRAYPT
+871 DKKYYRAYPT
-881 TDVNLY
+881 REINLY
-887 IYDTSKDEI
+887 IYDIEKNEI
-896 TIGEP
+896 IIGEP

-912 RTKYIDQAI
+912 RTKNIDQTV

>member
-49 LASMPNDDVQ
+49 LASLPNDDVQ

-98 LKSNTAGY
+98 LKANTAGY

-197 TDSMTAMQMA
+197 TDSMSAMQMA

-283 DNYDMESL
+283 DGYDMEAL

-329 KDIVSLTADKIVYT
+329 KDIVSLTADKIVYN
-343 DSNDKEKT
+343 DANDKEKT
-351 LTFDGSTLISYNG
+351 LTFDASTLISYNG
-364 KPYYELSDVSTVIK
+364 KPYYELSDVSLAIK
-378 EGHVK
+378 EGHIK

-412 TYQVIFQNSMTVTLP
+412 TYQVIFQDSMTVNLP

-436 TRLTLDGKTIT
+436 TGLTLDGKAIS
-447 PEELLKNDA
+447 PEDLVKDDA

-485 TEQYT
+485 TEEYT
-490 AGEYKVVTLA
+490 AGDYQVVTLA

-505 VSAYCVKDITSGFTS
+505 VSAYCTKEITSGFTS

-532 TNTSTSNNG
+532 TNSTTSSGG

-549 AAGDDVFESNFRVK
+549 ASDDDAFSSTFRIK
-563 ILDKTGK
+563 ILDRQGK
-570 INEYVSASK
+570 VSEYTSATKVNSNINSEEKQWSAS
-579 VNTNVMEKDDN
+579 D
-590 SGRTDEAQQRSASFI
+590 I
-605 INSGAFADAQ
+605 INSHAFEDRQ
-615 LVVYE
+615 VVVFDV
-620 INSEGKL
+620 NSEGKL
-627 KTLYKAVD
+627 KSLYQAFDYTKYLDDPDTLD
-635 FTENY
+635 
-640 DADDD
+640 
-645 LGFGKYFSGEGRY
+645 FGKYYDETGRY
-658 SRSLIGN
+658 SNGLIGSS
-665 CAIEDSTI
+665 AIEDSTL
-673 IFDVPFVDR
+673 IFKIPFVDR

-687 YTVLTKQDLADGSY
+687 YQVIKKSDLSNGSY
-701 TADIYDLNRGVANV
+701 NAQIYDIRKGVANV
-715 MVIQDKEPTTLDQ
+715 LVIQDKEPNKVSD
-728 TADTLVVDKF
+728 TANTLVIDKF
-738 ATAWDEEKQ
+738 STAWDEENQQKI
-747 EKVLEVNG
+747 LELDG
-755 WSKGEYISLK
+755 WSNGEYVSLK
-765 VDDDVSQVDPI
+765 IDDDVSQAESL
-776 TPTETMANDKK
+776 TLQEEK
-787 DIKDLVR
+787 DIKSLVR
-794 GDVIQYNLGS
+794 GDVIQYELGS
-804 NGYLYTYRVLF
+804 NDYIYTYRVLF
-815 NYTYRT
+815 NYSLRAGT
-821 SGGGYF
+821 GKYF
-827 ESSTSQRDRLGVNNY
+827 EVNQDRQSNY
-842 KITNDKLMTVFG
+842 KISNDDLYTLFG
-854 EVRKVFDYFMVE
+854 QSIRVYDYFMVE
-866 SANVA
+866 TTSLS
-871 DGRFYRAYPT
+871 DKKYYRAYPT
-881 TDVNLY
+881 REINLY
-887 IYDTSKDEI
+887 IYDTEKNEI
-896 TIGEP
+896 IIGEP

-912 RTKYIDQAI
+912 RTKNIDQTV

>member
-12 LAAAMILSMSTFVA
+12 LAAAMVLSMSTFVA

-98 LKSNTAGY
+98 LKANTAGY

-278 CYQFS
+278 CYQFA
-283 DNYDMESL
+283 DGYDMEAL

-329 KDIVSLTADKIVYT
+329 KDIVSLTADKIVY
-343 DSNDKEKT
+343 NDANNKEKT
-351 LTFDGSTLISYNG
+351 LTFDASTLISYNG
-364 KPYYELSDVSTVIK
+364 KPYYELSDVSMAIK
-378 EGHVK
+378 EGHIK

-412 TYQVIFQNSMTVTLP
+412 TYQVIFQDSMTVSLP

-436 TRLTLDGKTIT
+436 TGLTLDGKAIS
-447 PEELLKNDA
+447 PEDLVKNDA

-485 TEQYT
+485 TEEYT
-490 AGEYKVVTLA
+490 AGDYQVVTLA
-500 GNEYI
+500 GNEYV
-505 VSAYCVKDITSGFTS
+505 VSAYCTKEITSGFTS

-532 TNTSTSNNG
+532 TNSTTSTGG

-549 AAGDDVFESNFRVK
+549 ASGDDAFSSTFRIKVLDRQGKVSEYTSATKVNSN
-563 ILDKTGK
+563 
-570 INEYVSASK
+570 INGEEKQWSAS
-579 VNTNVMEKDDN
+579 D
-590 SGRTDEAQQRSASFI
+590 I
-605 INSGAFADAQ
+605 INSRAFDDRQ
-615 LVVYE
+615 LVVFDV
-620 INSEGKL
+620 NSEGKL
-627 KTLYKAVD
+627 KSLYQAFDYTKYLDDPDTLD
-635 FTENY
+635 
-640 DADDD
+640 
-645 LGFGKYFSGEGRY
+645 FGKYYDETGRY
-658 SRSLIGN
+658 SNGLIGSS
-665 CAIEDSTI
+665 AIEDSTL
-673 IFDVPFVDR
+673 IFKIPFVDR

-687 YTVLTKQDLADGSY
+687 YKVIKKSDLSNGSY
-701 TADIYDLNRGVANV
+701 NAQIYDIRKGVANV
-715 MVIQDKEPTTLDQ
+715 LVIQDKEPNKVSD
-728 TADTLVVDKF
+728 TANTLVIDKF
-738 ATAWDEEKQ
+738 STAWDEENQ
-747 EKVLEVNG
+747 QKVLELDG
-755 WSKGEYISLK
+755 WSNGEYVSLK
-765 VDDDVSQVDPI
+765 IDDDVSQAESL
-776 TPTETMANDKK
+776 TLQEEK
-787 DIKDLVR
+787 DIKSLVR
-794 GDVIQYNLGS
+794 GDVIQYELGS
-804 NGYLYTYRVLF
+804 NDYIYTYRVLF
-815 NYTYRT
+815 NYSLRAGT
-821 SGGGYF
+821 SKYF
-827 ESSTSQRDRLGVNNY
+827 EVNQDRQSNY
-842 KITNDKLMTVFG
+842 KISNDDLYTLFG
-854 EVRKVFDYFMVE
+854 QSIRVYDYFMVE
-866 SANVA
+866 TTSLT
-871 DGRFYRAYPT
+871 DKKYYRAYPT
-881 TDVNLY
+881 REINLY
-887 IYDTSKDEI
+887 IYDTEKNEI
-896 TIGEP
+896 IIGEP

-912 RTKYIDQAI
+912 RTKNIDQTV

>member
-12 LAAAMILSMSTFVA
+12 LAAAMVLSMSTFVA

-98 LKSNTAGY
+98 LKANTAGY

-278 CYQFS
+278 CYQFA
-283 DNYDMESL
+283 DGYDMEAL

-329 KDIVSLTADKIVYT
+329 KDIVSLTADKIVYN
-343 DSNDKEKT
+343 DANDKEKT
-351 LTFDGSTLISYNG
+351 LTFDASTLISYNG
-364 KPYYELSDVSTVIK
+364 KPYYELSDVSMAIK
-378 EGHVK
+378 EGHIK

-412 TYQVIFQNSMTVTLP
+412 TYQVIFQDSMTVSLP

-436 TRLTLDGKTIT
+436 TGLTLDGKAIS
-447 PEELLKNDA
+447 PEDLVKNDA

-485 TEQYT
+485 TEEYT
-490 AGEYKVVTLA
+490 AGDYQVVTLA
-500 GNEYI
+500 GNEYV
-505 VSAYCVKDITSGFTS
+505 VSAYCTKEITSGFTS

-532 TNTSTSNNG
+532 TNSTTSTGG

-549 AAGDDVFESNFRVK
+549 ASGDDAFSSTFRIKVLDRQGKVSEYTSATKVNSN
-563 ILDKTGK
+563 
-570 INEYVSASK
+570 INGEEKQWSAS
-579 VNTNVMEKDDN
+579 D
-590 SGRTDEAQQRSASFI
+590 I
-605 INSGAFADAQ
+605 INSRAFDDRQ
-615 LVVYE
+615 LVVFDV
-620 INSEGKL
+620 NSEGKL
-627 KTLYKAVD
+627 KSLYQAFDYTKYLDDPDTLD
-635 FTENY
+635 
-640 DADDD
+640 
-645 LGFGKYFSGEGRY
+645 FGKYYDETGRY
-658 SRSLIGN
+658 SNGLIGSS
-665 CAIEDSTI
+665 AIEDSTL
-673 IFDVPFVDR
+673 IFKIPFVDR

-687 YTVLTKQDLADGSY
+687 YKVIKKSDLSNGSY
-701 TADIYDLNRGVANV
+701 NAQIYDIRKGVANV
-715 MVIQDKEPTTLDQ
+715 LVIQDKEPNKVSD
-728 TADTLVVDKF
+728 TANTLVIDKF
-738 ATAWDEEKQ
+738 STAWDEENQ
-747 EKVLEVNG
+747 QKVLELDG
-755 WSKGEYISLK
+755 WSNGEYVSLK
-765 VDDDVSQVDPI
+765 IDDDVSQAESL
-776 TPTETMANDKK
+776 TLQEEK
-787 DIKDLVR
+787 DIKSLVR
-794 GDVIQYNLGS
+794 GDVIQYELGS
-804 NGYLYTYRVLF
+804 NDYIYTYRVLF
-815 NYTYRT
+815 NYSLRAGT
-821 SGGGYF
+821 SKYF
-827 ESSTSQRDRLGVNNY
+827 EVNQDRQSNY
-842 KITNDKLMTVFG
+842 KISNDDLYTLFG
-854 EVRKVFDYFMVE
+854 QSIRVYDYFMVE
-866 SANVA
+866 TTSLT
-871 DGRFYRAYPT
+871 DKKYYRAYPT
-881 TDVNLY
+881 REINLY
-887 IYDTSKDEI
+887 IYDTEKNEI
-896 TIGEP
+896 IIGEP
-901 FDIEPGNQVFI
+901 FDIEPGNQVFV
-912 RTKYIDQAI
+912 RTKNIDQTV

>member
-49 LASMPNDDVQ
+49 LASLPNDDVQ

-98 LKSNTAGY
+98 LKANTSGY

-197 TDSMTAMQMA
+197 TDSMSAMQMA

-283 DNYDMESL
+283 DGYDMEAL

-329 KDIVSLTADKIVYT
+329 KDIVSLTADKIVYN
-343 DSNDKEKT
+343 DANDKEKT
-351 LTFDGSTLISYNG
+351 LTFDASTLISYNG
-364 KPYYELSDVSTVIK
+364 KPYYELSDVSLAIK
-378 EGHVK
+378 EGHIK

-412 TYQVIFQNSMTVTLP
+412 TYQVIFQDSMTVNLP

-436 TRLTLDGKTIT
+436 TGLTLDGKAIS
-447 PEELLKNDA
+447 PEDLVKDDA

-485 TEQYT
+485 TEEYT
-490 AGEYKVVTLA
+490 AGDYQVVTLA

-505 VSAYCVKDITSGFTS
+505 VSAYCTKEITSGFTS

-532 TNTSTSNNG
+532 TNSTTSSGG

-549 AAGDDVFESNFRVK
+549 ASDDDAFSSTFRIK
-563 ILDKTGK
+563 ILDRQGK
-570 INEYVSASK
+570 VSEYTSATKVNSNINSEEKQWSAS
-579 VNTNVMEKDDN
+579 D
-590 SGRTDEAQQRSASFI
+590 I
-605 INSGAFADAQ
+605 INSHAFEDRQ
-615 LVVYE
+615 VVVFDV
-620 INSEGKL
+620 NSEGKL
-627 KTLYKAVD
+627 KSLYQAFDYTKYLDDPDTLD
-635 FTENY
+635 
-640 DADDD
+640 
-645 LGFGKYFSGEGRY
+645 FGKYYDETGRY
-658 SRSLIGN
+658 SNGLIGSS
-665 CAIEDSTI
+665 AIEDSTL
-673 IFDVPFVDR
+673 IFKIPFVDR

-687 YTVLTKQDLADGSY
+687 YQVIKKSDLSNGSY
-701 TADIYDLNRGVANV
+701 NAQIYDIRKGVANV
-715 MVIQDKEPTTLDQ
+715 LVIQDKEPNKVSD
-728 TADTLVVDKF
+728 TANTLVIDKF
-738 ATAWDEEKQ
+738 STAWDEENQQKI
-747 EKVLEVNG
+747 LELDG
-755 WSKGEYISLK
+755 WSNGEYVSLK
-765 VDDDVSQVDPI
+765 IDDDVSQAESL
-776 TPTETMANDKK
+776 TLQEEK
-787 DIKDLVR
+787 DIKSLVR
-794 GDVIQYNLGS
+794 GDVIQYELGS
-804 NGYLYTYRVLF
+804 NDYIYTYRVLF
-815 NYTYRT
+815 NYSLRAGT
-821 SGGGYF
+821 GKYF
-827 ESSTSQRDRLGVNNY
+827 EVNQDRQSNY
-842 KITNDKLMTVFG
+842 KISNDDLYTLFG
-854 EVRKVFDYFMVE
+854 QSIRVYDYFMVE
-866 SANVA
+866 TTSLS
-871 DGRFYRAYPT
+871 DKKYYRAYPT
-881 TDVNLY
+881 REINLY
-887 IYDTSKDEI
+887 IYDTEKNEI
-896 TIGEP
+896 IIGEP

-912 RTKYIDQAI
+912 RTKNIDQTV

>member
-12 LAAAMILSMSTFVA
+12 LAAAMVLSMSTFVA

-98 LKSNTAGY
+98 LKANTAGY

-278 CYQFS
+278 RYQFA
-283 DNYDMESL
+283 DGYDMEAL

-329 KDIVSLTADKIVYT
+329 KDIVSLTADKIVYN
-343 DSNDKEKT
+343 DANDKEKT
-351 LTFDGSTLISYNG
+351 LTFDASTLISYNG
-364 KPYYELSDVSTVIK
+364 KPYYELSDVSMAIK
-378 EGHVK
+378 EGHIK

-412 TYQVIFQNSMTVTLP
+412 TYQVIFQDSMTVSLP

-436 TRLTLDGKTIT
+436 TGLTLDGKAIS
-447 PEELLKNDA
+447 PEDLVKNDA

-485 TEQYT
+485 TEEYT
-490 AGEYKVVTLA
+490 AGDYQVVTLA
-500 GNEYI
+500 GNEYV
-505 VSAYCVKDITSGFTS
+505 VSAYCTKEITSGFTS

-532 TNTSTSNNG
+532 TNSTTSTGG

-549 AAGDDVFESNFRVK
+549 ASGDDAFSSTFRIKVLDRQGKVSEYTSATKVNSN
-563 ILDKTGK
+563 
-570 INEYVSASK
+570 INGEEKQWSAS
-579 VNTNVMEKDDN
+579 D
-590 SGRTDEAQQRSASFI
+590 I
-605 INSGAFADAQ
+605 INSRAFDDRQ
-615 LVVYE
+615 LVVFDV
-620 INSEGKL
+620 NSEGKL
-627 KTLYKAVD
+627 KSLYQAFDYTKYLDDPDTLD
-635 FTENY
+635 
-640 DADDD
+640 
-645 LGFGKYFSGEGRY
+645 FGKYYDETGRY
-658 SRSLIGN
+658 SNGLIGSS
-665 CAIEDSTI
+665 AIEDSTL
-673 IFDVPFVDR
+673 IFKIPFVDR

-687 YTVLTKQDLADGSY
+687 YKVIKKSDLSNGSY
-701 TADIYDLNRGVANV
+701 NAQIYDIRKGVANV
-715 MVIQDKEPTTLDQ
+715 LVIQDKEPNKVSD
-728 TADTLVVDKF
+728 TANTLVIDKF
-738 ATAWDEEKQ
+738 STAWDEENQ
-747 EKVLEVNG
+747 QKVLELDG
-755 WSKGEYISLK
+755 WSNGEYVSLK
-765 VDDDVSQVDPI
+765 IDDDVSQAESL
-776 TPTETMANDKK
+776 TLQEEK
-787 DIKDLVR
+787 DIKSLVR
-794 GDVIQYNLGS
+794 GDVIQYELGS
-804 NGYLYTYRVLF
+804 NDYIYTYRVLF
-815 NYTYRT
+815 NYSLRAGT
-821 SGGGYF
+821 SKYF
-827 ESSTSQRDRLGVNNY
+827 EVNQDRQSNY
-842 KITNDKLMTVFG
+842 KISNDDLYTLFG
-854 EVRKVFDYFMVE
+854 QSIRVYDYFMVE
-866 SANVA
+866 TTSLT
-871 DGRFYRAYPT
+871 DKKYYRAYPT
-881 TDVNLY
+881 REINLY
-887 IYDTSKDEI
+887 IYDTEKNEI
-896 TIGEP
+896 IIGEP

-912 RTKYIDQAI
+912 RTKNIDQTV